1 MPQTIKRDDL
11 SHLKDLLHMGLV
23 SDFYLYLQKQGYGY
37 AGWGG
42 GVAREDSIAGIS
54 AVDYLTGSALMGMG
68 GQACWDLSTDKSKII
83 KKEMAQAYLDSLE
96 KIAGENKRLTG
107 HDEVNRDIRA
117 QEVWDFHREVF
128 QKNGL
133 GIENWTLDS
142 VFKIIQQTQGEDA
155 LETYWE
161 SLRDTQGEGMMA
173 TLLNIRTMYNMHE
186 SIDSADPAI
195 SKLARNWMELVPGI
209 YSSEQFMRSIKVLL
223 RLPDVKSTLNAI
235 DDLVNQL
242 FRSVQFDSGRDPL
255 VVDLGKGIRAT
266 GVDDSKVLFDLANA
280 GQKEAVG
287 WIASGGFLVN
297 TADGPVTS
305 GAQLFGD
312 ARALPD
318 GSLAANGFQALAP
331 LDSNADG
338 HINASDTAFGKLA
351 IWTDTNQDGIE
362 QADEVFLLS
371 KLGIQDIDLTS
382 ETSTFQN
389 IGGGNVVTGK
399 AKITWA
405 DGHQTDIVEANLV
418 TNGFYTV
425 FTDNV
430 TLTPEQAALP
440 FVRGSGQVRD
450 TRQAAARSPDFS
462 AMLQQYAAANTRAE
476 QLALLPALIDAWVA
490 TSSFK
495 SLMQR
500 NTYANDSVNYEYA
513 FAGVAHYQSTTLG
526 YDALIAKSNWTAE
539 YSKWTHL
546 VDILEKFNGQTLFS
560 VDSGWMWGH
569 NRAFVSAV
577 NKDGSTSA
585 YNGASP
591 QAGAL
596 LQATVLQI
604 SLSDQQMARLQQSY
618 DALLDSVYGGL
629 VLQTRLEKY
638 VRILQSDHPA
648 DVLAALQ
655 AAYDRNPVN
664 GASDAIDLLKYGR
677 AALDKAG
684 VSLAPTLQSMA
695 QDLDSRGLL
704 STWLADNPGIHYTA
718 PGQAAAIGKTGE
730 LNGLFILTGPTQKAD
745 PVQASAGQGSQG
757 NVFFAL
763 HGNTTVDASKGDNQ
777 QFFGGDGPSRFIGGT
792 GANRFQGGAGD
803 MWMDGHLG
811 SAGTFTGGKGNDTM
825 IGGTGLN
832 IFSGGGGDDAI
843 TSNADAVSLID
854 GGIGND
860 TIRVSGG
867 GMASIDGGAGDDII
881 RIDPYGASQGADIMG
896 GTGDDQISLGYYSTT
911 LRFNRGDGH
920 DTVSS
925 IANAGN
931 KTIVFGPGISAAD
944 LSATRVG
951 NDMIL
956 NVGANGDAITITNWF
971 LLDGSKR
978 IDTAVFADGTRW
990 NADNFRRLVTTVT
1003 GAAGD
1008 DTINGWQGDDILIGG
1023 DGNDTLV
1030 ANGGN
1035 DQLYGGGGNDSL
1047 RVNDN
1052 ATASVDGGDG
1062 NDIIS
1067 ADSGTTSTISAGNG
1081 DDTVQIGA
1089 WAMRTT
1095 IDAGNGNDI
1104 INIDSYGAS
1113 QGADITGGSGDD
1125 QIRLGYYGA
1134 TLHFNRGDGHDTV
1147 SSAANAGNKTIVFG
1161 PGISAADLSATRV
1174 GNDMIL
1180 NVGANG
1186 DAITVTNWF
1195 QLDGSKR
1202 IDTAVF
1208 ADGTRWN
1215 ADNFRRLVT
1224 TVTGA
1229 AGDDTINGWQGD
1241 DILIGGDGND
1251 TLVANGGND
1260 QLYGGGGNDSL
1271 RVNDNATA
1279 SVDGGDGNDIIS
1291 ADSGTTSTISA
1302 GNGDDTV
1309 QIGAWAMRT
1318 TIDAGNGNDIINID
1332 SYGASQGAD
1341 ITGGSGDDQ
1350 IRLGYY
1356 GATLHFN
1363 RGDGHD
1369 TVSSAANANNKTIVF
1384 GPGISAADLSATRVG
1399 NDMILN
1405 VGANGD
1411 AITITNWFL
1420 LDGSKRIDT
1429 AVFADGTRWNAD
1441 NFRRLVTTVT
1451 GAAGDDT
1458 INGWQGDDILI
1469 GGDGNDTLISN
1480 GGNDQLY
1487 GGGGNDSLRI
1497 NNNATASADGGD
1509 GNDIISADSGTTS
1522 TISAGNGDD
1531 TVQIGAWAMRTTID
1545 AGNGND
1551 IINIDSY
1558 GASQGADITGGSG
1571 DDQIRLGY
1579 YGATLHFN
1587 RGDGHDTVSSAA
1599 NAGNKTIVFGPGI
1612 SAADLSATRV
1622 GNDIVLN
1629 IGTNGDAITVTNWF
1643 QGDAYRIDHA
1653 TFADGTQ
1660 WDQNNFRRLVTT
1672 VTGTAGDD
1680 TINGWQGDD
1689 VLIGG
1694 DGNDTLISNG
1704 GSDQLYGGTGNDSLR
1719 INNNATAS
1727 ADGGDGNDIISA
1739 DSGTTSTISAGNGD
1753 DTVQIG
1759 AWAMRTTIDAG
1770 NGNDIINIDSYG
1782 ASQGADIT
1790 GGSGDDQIRLGYYG
1804 ATLHFNRGDGH
1815 DTVSSAANAG
1825 NKTIVFGPGIS
1836 AADLSATRVG
1846 NDIVLNIGTNG
1857 DAITVTNWFQG
1868 DAYRIDHAT
1877 FADGTQWDQNN
1888 FRRLVTTVTGTAG
1901 DDTINGWQ
1909 GDDVLIG
1916 GDGNDTLISNGGS
1929 DQLYGGTGNDSLRI
1943 NNNATASADGG
1954 DGNDIISA
1962 DSGTTSTISAGN
1974 GDDTVQIGA
1983 WAMRTTIDAGNGNDI
1998 INIDSYGASQ
2008 GADIT
2013 GGSGDDQIRLGY
2025 YGATLHFNR
2034 GDGHDTVSSAA
2045 NAGNKTIVFGPGI
2058 SAADLSATRVGDDMV
2073 LNVGSNGDAI
2083 TVTNWFQ
2090 LDGSKRIDTAVFAD
2104 GTRWNAD
2111 NFRRLVT
2118 TVTGAAGD
2126 DTINGWQGDDIL
2138 IGGDGNDTLVANG
2151 GNDQLYGGA
2160 GNDSLRINDNATA
2173 SVDGGD
2179 GNDTIS
2185 ADSGTTSTISAG
2197 NGDDIVQIGAWS
2209 FRSTIDGGAGND
2221 IIKIDT
2227 YGASQGADIT
2237 GGTGDDQISLGYY
2250 GATLHFNRGDGH
2262 DTVSSAANAD
2272 NKTIVFGSGITAA
2285 NLSATRVGDDMVL
2298 NIGANGDA
2306 ITITN
2311 WFQSGQ
2317 YRLRNLMFADG
2328 TTIDATG
2335 LVATYNVNASSG
2347 TTKIQ
2352 ALTGFDDKP
2361 LADVI
2366 NFKTANSRQLWFER
2380 QDDDLL
2386 VSVIGSH
2393 DVADFTDWYSMSTH
2407 QNLQLR
2413 AADGL
2418 SLTGQQVDA
2427 LVQAMAQF
2435 SAPPAGQ
2442 TTLTPELQDKLA
2454 PVIAA
2459 NWH

>member
-1 MPQTIKRDDL
+1 
-11 SHLKDLLHMGLV
+11 
-23 SDFYLYLQKQGYGY
+23 
-37 AGWGG
+37 
-42 GVAREDSIAGIS
+42 
-54 AVDYLTGSALMGMG
+54 
-68 GQACWDLSTDKSKII
+68 
-83 KKEMAQAYLDSLE
+83 MAEAYLNRLDT
-96 KIAGENKRLTG
+96 IAQENKRLTG
-107 HDEVNRDIRA
+107 NYEAGRDIQA
-117 QEVWDFHREVF
+117 QEVWDFHKEVF
-128 QKNGL
+128 KNNGL

-142 VFKIIQQTQGEDA
+142 VFKIIQQTQGDDA
-155 LETYWE
+155 LEAYWE

-476 QLALLPALIDAWVA
+476 QLALLPALIDAWAA

-577 NKDGSTSA
+577 NTDGSTSA

-629 VLQTRLEKY
+629 VLQTRLDKY

-684 VSLAPTLQSMA
+684 VPLAPTLQSMA

-925 IANAGN
+925 SANAGN
-931 KTIVFGPGISAAD
+931 KTVVFGPGISAAD

-1008 DTINGWQGDDILIGG
+1008 DTINGWQGDDVLVGG

-1035 DQLYGGGGNDSL
+1035 DQLYGGAGNDSL
-1047 RVNDN
+1047 RINDN

-1104 INIDSYGAS
+1104 INIDPYGAS

-1125 QIRLGYYGA
+1125 QIRLGYY
-1134 TLHFNRGDGHDTV
+1134 
-1147 SSAANAGNKTIVFG
+1147 S
-1161 PGISAADLSATRV
+1161 
-1174 GNDMIL
+1174 
-1180 NVGANG
+1180 
-1186 DAITVTNWF
+1186 
-1195 QLDGSKR
+1195 
-1202 IDTAVF
+1202 
-1208 ADGTRWN
+1208 
-1215 ADNFRRLVT
+1215 
-1224 TVTGA
+1224 
-1229 AGDDTINGWQGD
+1229 
-1241 DILIGGDGND
+1241 
-1251 TLVANGGND
+1251 
-1260 QLYGGGGNDSL
+1260 
-1271 RVNDNATA
+1271 
-1279 SVDGGDGNDIIS
+1279 
-1291 ADSGTTSTISA
+1291 
-1302 GNGDDTV
+1302 
-1309 QIGAWAMRT
+1309 
-1318 TIDAGNGNDIINID
+1318 
-1332 SYGASQGAD
+1332 
-1341 ITGGSGDDQ
+1341 
-1350 IRLGYY
+1350 
-1356 GATLHFN
+1356 
-1363 RGDGHD
+1363 
-1369 TVSSAANANNKTIVF
+1369 
-1384 GPGISAADLSATRVG
+1384 
-1399 NDMILN
+1399 
-1405 VGANGD
+1405 
-1411 AITITNWFL
+1411 
-1420 LDGSKRIDT
+1420 
-1429 AVFADGTRWNAD
+1429 
-1441 NFRRLVTTVT
+1441 
-1451 GAAGDDT
+1451 
-1458 INGWQGDDILI
+1458 
-1469 GGDGNDTLISN
+1469 
-1480 GGNDQLY
+1480 
-1487 GGGGNDSLRI
+1487 
-1497 NNNATASADGGD
+1497 
-1509 GNDIISADSGTTS
+1509 
-1522 TISAGNGDD
+1522 
-1531 TVQIGAWAMRTTID
+1531 
-1545 AGNGND
+1545 
-1551 IINIDSY
+1551 
-1558 GASQGADITGGSG
+1558 
-1571 DDQIRLGY
+1571 
-1579 YGATLHFN
+1579 ATLHFN

-1660 WDQNNFRRLVTT
+1660 WDQNNFRHLVTT

-1689 VLIGG
+1689 ILIGG
-1694 DGNDTLISNG
+1694 DGNDTLVANG
-1704 GSDQLYGGTGNDSLR
+1704 GNDQLYGGAGNDSLR
-1719 INNNATAS
+1719 VNDNAS
-1727 ADGGDGNDIISA
+1727 ASVDGGDGNDTISA

-1790 GGSGDDQIRLGYYG
+1790 GGTGDDQIRLGYYG

-1846 NDIVLNIGTNG
+1846 NDMILNVGANG
-1857 DAITVTNWFQG
+1857 DAITITNWF
-1868 DAYRIDHAT
+1868 
-1877 FADGTQWDQNN
+1877 
-1888 FRRLVTTVTGTAG
+1888 L
-1901 DDTINGWQ
+1901 
-1909 GDDVLIG
+1909 
-1916 GDGNDTLISNGGS
+1916 
-1929 DQLYGGTGNDSLRI
+1929 
-1943 NNNATASADGG
+1943 
-1954 DGNDIISA
+1954 
-1962 DSGTTSTISAGN
+1962 
-1974 GDDTVQIGA
+1974 
-1983 WAMRTTIDAGNGNDI
+1983 
-1998 INIDSYGASQ
+1998 
-2008 GADIT
+2008 
-2013 GGSGDDQIRLGY
+2013 
-2025 YGATLHFNR
+2025 
-2034 GDGHDTVSSAA
+2034 
-2045 NAGNKTIVFGPGI
+2045 
-2058 SAADLSATRVGDDMV
+2058 
-2073 LNVGSNGDAI
+2073 
-2083 TVTNWFQ
+2083 

-2111 NFRRLVT
+2111 NFRRLIT
-2118 TVTGAAGD
+2118 TVTGTAGD

-2151 GNDQLYGGA
+2151 GNDQLYGGG
-2160 GNDSLRINDNATA
+2160 GNDSLRVNDNATA

-2179 GNDTIS
+2179 GNDIIS

-2197 NGDDIVQIGAWS
+2197 NGDDTMQISAWAM
-2209 FRSTIDGGAGND
+2209 RTTIDAGNGND
-2221 IIKIDT
+2221 IINIDS

-2237 GGTGDDQISLGYY
+2237 GGTGDDQIRLGYY

-2413 AADGL
+2413 ATDGL

>member
-1 MPQTIKRDDL
+1 
-11 SHLKDLLHMGLV
+11 
-23 SDFYLYLQKQGYGY
+23 
-37 AGWGG
+37 
-42 GVAREDSIAGIS
+42 
-54 AVDYLTGSALMGMG
+54 
-68 GQACWDLSTDKSKII
+68 
-83 KKEMAQAYLDSLE
+83 
-96 KIAGENKRLTG
+96 
-107 HDEVNRDIRA
+107 
-117 QEVWDFHREVF
+117 
-128 QKNGL
+128 
-133 GIENWTLDS
+133 
-142 VFKIIQQTQGEDA
+142 
-155 LETYWE
+155 
-161 SLRDTQGEGMMA
+161 MMA

>member
-1 MPQTIKRDDL
+1 MAEA
-11 SHLKDLLHMGLV
+11 
-23 SDFYLYLQKQGYGY
+23 YLQ
-37 AGWGG
+37 ALNT
-42 GVAREDSIAGIS
+42 IAKENKT
-54 AVDYLTGSALMGMG
+54 LTG
-68 GQACWDLSTDKSKII
+68 
-83 KKEMAQAYLDSLE
+83 
-96 KIAGENKRLTG
+96 N
-107 HDEVNRDIRA
+107 DEVNRDINA
-117 QEVWDFHREVF
+117 KEVLDFHQKVF
-128 QKNGL
+128 KENGL

-142 VFKIIQQTQGEDA
+142 VFKIIQQTQGDDA
-155 LETYWE
+155 LEAYWE

-266 GVDDSKVLFDLANA
+266 GVDDSKVLFDLANT

-476 QLALLPALIDAWVA
+476 QLALLPALIDAWA
-490 TSSFK
+490 TTSSFK

-577 NKDGSTSA
+577 NTDGSTSA

-629 VLQTRLEKY
+629 VLQTRLDKY

-777 QFFGGDGPSRFIGGT
+777 QFFGGDGPSRFVGGT

-990 NADNFRRLVTTVT
+990 NADNFRHLVTTVTGTAGDDTINGWQGDDVLVGGAGNDTLISNGGSDQLYGGAGNDSLRINNNATASVDGGDDNDTISADSGTTSTISAGNGDDTVQIGAWAMRTTVDAGNGNDIINIDPYGASQGADITGGTGDDQIRLGYYGATLHFNRGDGHDTVSSAANAGNKTIVFGPGISAADLSATRLGNDIVLNIGTNGDAITVTNWFQGDAYRIDHATFADGTQWDQNNFRHLLTTVTGTASDDTINGWQGDDVLVGGDGNDTLISNGGNDQLYGGAGNDSLRVNDNATASVDGGDGNDIISADSGTTSTISAGNGDDTVQISAWAMRTTIDAGNGNDIINIDSYGASQGADITGGTGDDQIRLGYYGATLHFNRGDGHDTVSSAANAGNKTVVFGPGISAADLSATRVGNDMVLSVGANGDAITVTNWFQLDGSKRIDTAVFADGTRWNADNFRRLVTTVT

-1008 DTINGWQGDDILIGG
+1008 DTINGWQGDDVLVGG
-1023 DGNDTLV
+1023 AGNDTLIS
-1030 ANGGN
+1030 NGGN

-1095 IDAGNGNDI
+1095 VDAGNGNDI

-1113 QGADITGGSGDD
+1113 QGTDITGGSGDD

-1147 SSAANAGNKTIVFG
+1147 SSAANAGNKTVVFG

-1174 GNDMIL
+1174 GDDMVL
-1180 NVGANG
+1180 NIGTNG

-1251 TLVANGGND
+1251 SLVANGGND
-1260 QLYGGGGNDSL
+1260 QLYGGAGNDSL
-1271 RVNDNATA
+1271 RINDNATA

-1309 QIGAWAMRT
+1309 QISAWAMRT

-1332 SYGASQGAD
+1332 SYGASQGTD
-1341 ITGGSGDDQ
+1341 ITGG
-1350 IRLGYY
+1350 
-1356 GATLHFN
+1356 T
-1363 RGDGHD
+1363 
-1369 TVSSAANANNKTIVF
+1369 
-1384 GPGISAADLSATRVG
+1384 
-1399 NDMILN
+1399 
-1405 VGANGD
+1405 
-1411 AITITNWFL
+1411 
-1420 LDGSKRIDT
+1420 
-1429 AVFADGTRWNAD
+1429 
-1441 NFRRLVTTVT
+1441 
-1451 GAAGDDT
+1451 
-1458 INGWQGDDILI
+1458 
-1469 GGDGNDTLISN
+1469 
-1480 GGNDQLY
+1480 
-1487 GGGGNDSLRI
+1487 
-1497 NNNATASADGGD
+1497 
-1509 GNDIISADSGTTS
+1509 
-1522 TISAGNGDD
+1522 
-1531 TVQIGAWAMRTTID
+1531 
-1545 AGNGND
+1545 
-1551 IINIDSY
+1551 
-1558 GASQGADITGGSG
+1558 
-1571 DDQIRLGY
+1571 
-1579 YGATLHFN
+1579 
-1587 RGDGHDTVSSAA
+1587 
-1599 NAGNKTIVFGPGI
+1599 
-1612 SAADLSATRV
+1612 
-1622 GNDIVLN
+1622 
-1629 IGTNGDAITVTNWF
+1629 
-1643 QGDAYRIDHA
+1643 
-1653 TFADGTQ
+1653 
-1660 WDQNNFRRLVTT
+1660 
-1672 VTGTAGDD
+1672 
-1680 TINGWQGDD
+1680 
-1689 VLIGG
+1689 
-1694 DGNDTLISNG
+1694 
-1704 GSDQLYGGTGNDSLR
+1704 
-1719 INNNATAS
+1719 
-1727 ADGGDGNDIISA
+1727 
-1739 DSGTTSTISAGNGD
+1739 
-1753 DTVQIG
+1753 
-1759 AWAMRTTIDAG
+1759 
-1770 NGNDIINIDSYG
+1770 
-1782 ASQGADIT
+1782 
-1790 GGSGDDQIRLGYYG
+1790 
-1804 ATLHFNRGDGH
+1804 
-1815 DTVSSAANAG
+1815 
-1825 NKTIVFGPGIS
+1825 
-1836 AADLSATRVG
+1836 
-1846 NDIVLNIGTNG
+1846 
-1857 DAITVTNWFQG
+1857 
-1868 DAYRIDHAT
+1868 
-1877 FADGTQWDQNN
+1877 
-1888 FRRLVTTVTGTAG
+1888 
-1901 DDTINGWQ
+1901 
-1909 GDDVLIG
+1909 
-1916 GDGNDTLISNGGS
+1916 
-1929 DQLYGGTGNDSLRI
+1929 
-1943 NNNATASADGG
+1943 
-1954 DGNDIISA
+1954 
-1962 DSGTTSTISAGN
+1962 
-1974 GDDTVQIGA
+1974 
-1983 WAMRTTIDAGNGNDI
+1983 
-1998 INIDSYGASQ
+1998 
-2008 GADIT
+2008 
-2013 GGSGDDQIRLGY
+2013 GDDQIRLGY

-2073 LNVGSNGDAI
+2073 LSIGSNGDAI

-2090 LDGSKRIDTAVFAD
+2090 GDGYRIDHATFVD
-2104 GTRWNAD
+2104 GTQWDQN

-2118 TVTGAAGD
+2118 TVTGTAGD

-2138 IGGDGNDTLVANG
+2138 IGGDGNDTLISNG
-2151 GNDQLYGGA
+2151 GSDQLYGGT
-2160 GNDSLRINDNATA
+2160 GNDSLRINNNATA

-2227 YGASQGADIT
+2227 YGASQGADIA

-2262 DTVSSAANAD
+2262 DTVSSAANAG
-2272 NKTIVFGSGITAA
+2272 NKTIVFGPGISAA
-2285 NLSATRVGDDMVL
+2285 DLSATRVGDDMVL

>member
-1 MPQTIKRDDL
+1 MLAHGQVREFY
-11 SHLKDLLHMGLV
+11 SYLKEH
-23 SDFYLYLQKQGYGY
+23 GYAY
-37 AGWGG
+37 AGWGR
-42 GVAREDSIAGIS
+42 GVAMEDSISGIS
-54 AVDYLTGSALMGMG
+54 AIDYLTGSALMGMG
-68 GQACWDLSTDKSKII
+68 GEACWNITPDKSDKI
-83 KKEMAQAYLDSLE
+83 KQEMADAYLNTLE
-96 KIAGENKRLTG
+96 AIAEKNLKNTGEY
-107 HDEVNRDIRA
+107 EANRDINA
-117 QEVWDFHREVF
+117 EEVWDFHKKVF
-128 QKNGL
+128 KDNGL

-142 VFKIIQQTQGEDA
+142 VFKTIQQTQGDDA
-155 LETYWE
+155 LEAYWE

-577 NKDGSTSA
+577 NTDGSTSA

-684 VSLAPTLQSMA
+684 VPLAPTLQSMA

-951 NDMIL
+951 NDMVL
-956 NVGANGDAITITNWF
+956 NVG
-971 LLDGSKR
+971 S
-978 IDTAVFADGTRW
+978 
-990 NADNFRRLVTTVT
+990 
-1003 GAAGD
+1003 
-1008 DTINGWQGDDILIGG
+1008 
-1023 DGNDTLV
+1023 
-1030 ANGGN
+1030 
-1035 DQLYGGGGNDSL
+1035 
-1047 RVNDN
+1047 
-1052 ATASVDGGDG
+1052 
-1062 NDIIS
+1062 
-1067 ADSGTTSTISAGNG
+1067 
-1081 DDTVQIGA
+1081 
-1089 WAMRTT
+1089 
-1095 IDAGNGNDI
+1095 
-1104 INIDSYGAS
+1104 
-1113 QGADITGGSGDD
+1113 
-1125 QIRLGYYGA
+1125 
-1134 TLHFNRGDGHDTV
+1134 
-1147 SSAANAGNKTIVFG
+1147 
-1161 PGISAADLSATRV
+1161 
-1174 GNDMIL
+1174 
-1180 NVGANG
+1180 NG

-1251 TLVANGGND
+1251 TLISNGGSDQLYGGTGNDSLRINNNATASVDGGDGNDTISADSGTTSTISAGNGDDTVQIGAWAMRTTVDGGAGNDIINIDPYGASQGADITGGTGDDQIRLGYYGATLHFNRGDGHDTVSSAANAGNKTIVFGPGISAADLSATRLGNDIVLNIGTNGDAITVTNWFQGDAYRIDHATFADGTQWDQNNFRHLLTTVTGTASDDTINGWQGDDILIGGDGNDTLVANGGNDQLYGGAGNDSLRVNDNATASVDGGDGNDIISADSGTTSTISAGNGDDTVQISAWAMRTTIDAGNGNDIINIDSYGASQGADITGGTGDDQIRLGYYGATLHFNRGDGHDTVSSAANAGNKTVVFGPGISAADLSATRVGDDMVLSVGANGDAITVTNWFQLDGSKRIDTAVFADGTRWNADNFRRLVTTVTGTAGDDTINGWQGDDILIGGDGNDTLVANGGND

-1271 RVNDNATA
+1271 RVNDNASA
-1279 SVDGGDGNDIIS
+1279 SVDGGDGNDTIS

-1341 ITGGSGDDQ
+1341 ITGG
-1350 IRLGYY
+1350 
-1356 GATLHFN
+1356 T
-1363 RGDGHD
+1363 
-1369 TVSSAANANNKTIVF
+1369 
-1384 GPGISAADLSATRVG
+1384 
-1399 NDMILN
+1399 
-1405 VGANGD
+1405 
-1411 AITITNWFL
+1411 
-1420 LDGSKRIDT
+1420 
-1429 AVFADGTRWNAD
+1429 
-1441 NFRRLVTTVT
+1441 
-1451 GAAGDDT
+1451 
-1458 INGWQGDDILI
+1458 
-1469 GGDGNDTLISN
+1469 
-1480 GGNDQLY
+1480 
-1487 GGGGNDSLRI
+1487 
-1497 NNNATASADGGD
+1497 
-1509 GNDIISADSGTTS
+1509 
-1522 TISAGNGDD
+1522 
-1531 TVQIGAWAMRTTID
+1531 
-1545 AGNGND
+1545 
-1551 IINIDSY
+1551 
-1558 GASQGADITGGSG
+1558 G

-1599 NAGNKTIVFGPGI
+1599 NAGNKTVVFGPGI

-1622 GNDIVLN
+1622 GN
-1629 IGTNGDAITVTNWF
+1629 
-1643 QGDAYRIDHA
+1643 
-1653 TFADGTQ
+1653 
-1660 WDQNNFRRLVTT
+1660 
-1672 VTGTAGDD
+1672 
-1680 TINGWQGDD
+1680 
-1689 VLIGG
+1689 
-1694 DGNDTLISNG
+1694 
-1704 GSDQLYGGTGNDSLR
+1704 
-1719 INNNATAS
+1719 
-1727 ADGGDGNDIISA
+1727 
-1739 DSGTTSTISAGNGD
+1739 
-1753 DTVQIG
+1753 
-1759 AWAMRTTIDAG
+1759 
-1770 NGNDIINIDSYG
+1770 
-1782 ASQGADIT
+1782 
-1790 GGSGDDQIRLGYYG
+1790 
-1804 ATLHFNRGDGH
+1804 
-1815 DTVSSAANAG
+1815 
-1825 NKTIVFGPGIS
+1825 
-1836 AADLSATRVG
+1836 
-1846 NDIVLNIGTNG
+1846 
-1857 DAITVTNWFQG
+1857 
-1868 DAYRIDHAT
+1868 
-1877 FADGTQWDQNN
+1877 
-1888 FRRLVTTVTGTAG
+1888 
-1901 DDTINGWQ
+1901 
-1909 GDDVLIG
+1909 
-1916 GDGNDTLISNGGS
+1916 
-1929 DQLYGGTGNDSLRI
+1929 
-1943 NNNATASADGG
+1943 
-1954 DGNDIISA
+1954 
-1962 DSGTTSTISAGN
+1962 
-1974 GDDTVQIGA
+1974 
-1983 WAMRTTIDAGNGNDI
+1983 
-1998 INIDSYGASQ
+1998 
-2008 GADIT
+2008 
-2013 GGSGDDQIRLGY
+2013 
-2025 YGATLHFNR
+2025 
-2034 GDGHDTVSSAA
+2034 
-2045 NAGNKTIVFGPGI
+2045 
-2058 SAADLSATRVGDDMV
+2058 DMV

-2227 YGASQGADIT
+2227 YGASQGADIA

-2250 GATLHFNRGDGH
+2250 GATLRFNRGDGH

-2306 ITITN
+2306 MTITN

>member
-1 MPQTIKRDDL
+1 MPEKIRKDDFT
-11 SHLKDLLHMGLV
+11 HLKDLLAHGQV
-23 SDFYLYLQKQGYGY
+23 SEFYFYLQDRGYSY

-42 GVAREDSIAGIS
+42 GVARENSIAGIS
-54 AVDYLTGSALMGMG
+54 AIDYLTGSALMGMG
-68 GQACWDLSTDKSKII
+68 GEACWNISQWKSDKI
-83 KKEMAQAYLDSLE
+83 KQEMAEAYLNRLDT
-96 KIAGENKRLTG
+96 IAQENKRLTG
-107 HDEVNRDIRA
+107 NYEAGRDIQA
-117 QEVWDFHREVF
+117 QEVWDFHKEVF
-128 QKNGL
+128 KNNGL

-142 VFKIIQQTQGEDA
+142 VFKIIQQTQGDDA
-155 LETYWE
+155 LEAYWE
-161 SLRDTQGEGMMA
+161 SLRDTQGEGPMA

-944 LSATRVG
+944 LSATRLG
-951 NDMIL
+951 NDMVL
-956 NVGANGDAITITNWF
+956 NIGTNGDAITVTNWF
-971 LLDGSKR
+971 QGDAYR
-978 IDTAVFADGTRW
+978 IDHATFADGTQW
-990 NADNFRRLVTTVT
+990 DQNNFRHLVTTVT
-1003 GAAGD
+1003 GTAGD

-1035 DQLYGGGGNDSL
+1035 DQLYGGAGNDSL

-1052 ATASVDGGDG
+1052 ASASVDGGDG
-1062 NDIIS
+1062 NDTIS

-1260 QLYGGGGNDSL
+1260 QLYGGAGNDSL
-1271 RVNDNATA
+1271 RVNDNASA
-1279 SVDGGDGNDIIS
+1279 SVDGGDGND
-1291 ADSGTTSTISA
+1291 T
-1302 GNGDDTV
+1302 
-1309 QIGAWAMRT
+1309 
-1318 TIDAGNGNDIINID
+1318 
-1332 SYGASQGAD
+1332 
-1341 ITGGSGDDQ
+1341 
-1350 IRLGYY
+1350 
-1356 GATLHFN
+1356 
-1363 RGDGHD
+1363 
-1369 TVSSAANANNKTIVF
+1369 
-1384 GPGISAADLSATRVG
+1384 
-1399 NDMILN
+1399 
-1405 VGANGD
+1405 
-1411 AITITNWFL
+1411 
-1420 LDGSKRIDT
+1420 
-1429 AVFADGTRWNAD
+1429 
-1441 NFRRLVTTVT
+1441 
-1451 GAAGDDT
+1451 
-1458 INGWQGDDILI
+1458 
-1469 GGDGNDTLISN
+1469 
-1480 GGNDQLY
+1480 
-1487 GGGGNDSLRI
+1487 
-1497 NNNATASADGGD
+1497 
-1509 GNDIISADSGTTS
+1509 ISADSGTTS

-1660 WDQNNFRRLVTT
+1660 WDQNNFRHLVTT

-1689 VLIGG
+1689 ILIGG
-1694 DGNDTLISNG
+1694 DGNDTLVANG
-1704 GSDQLYGGTGNDSLR
+1704 GNDQLYGGAGNDSLR
-1719 INNNATAS
+1719 VNDNAS
-1727 ADGGDGNDIISA
+1727 ASVDGGDGNDTISA

-1846 NDIVLNIGTNG
+1846 NDMILNVGANG
-1857 DAITVTNWFQG
+1857 DAITVTNWFQLDG
-1868 DAYRIDHAT
+1868 SKRIDTAV
-1877 FADGTQWDQNN
+1877 FADGTRWNADN
-1888 FRRLVTTVTGTAG
+1888 FRRLVTTVTGAAG

-1909 GDDVLIG
+1909 GDDILIG
-1916 GDGNDTLISNGGS
+1916 GDGNDTLVANGGN
-1929 DQLYGGTGNDSLRI
+1929 DQLYGGAGNDSLRV
-1943 NNNATASADGG
+1943 NDNASASVDGG
-1954 DGNDIISA
+1954 DGNDTISA

-2058 SAADLSATRVGDDMV
+2058 SAADLSATRVGNDMI
-2073 LNVGSNGDAI
+2073 LNVGANGDAI

-2160 GNDSLRINDNATA
+2160 GNDSLRVNDNASA

-2418 SLTGQQVDA
+2418 SLSGQQVDA

>member
-1 MPQTIKRDDL
+1 M
-11 SHLKDLLHMGLV
+11 
-23 SDFYLYLQKQGYGY
+23 
-37 AGWGG
+37 
-42 GVAREDSIAGIS
+42 AR
-54 AVDYLTGSALMGMG
+54 
-68 GQACWDLSTDKSKII
+68 
-83 KKEMAQAYLDSLE
+83 AYLDTLE
-96 KIAGENKRLTG
+96 KIAEENRKLTG
-107 HDEVNRDIRA
+107 NDEVNRDIQA
-117 QEVWDFHREVF
+117 KEVWDFHREVF

-133 GIENWTLDS
+133 GVENWTLDS
-142 VFKIIQQTQGEDA
+142 VFKTIQQTQGDDA
-155 LETYWE
+155 LEAYWE

-476 QLALLPALIDAWVA
+476 QLALLPALIDAWAA

-577 NKDGSTSA
+577 NTDGSTSA

-629 VLQTRLEKY
+629 VLQTRLDKY

-860 TIRVSGG
+860 TIQVGG

-990 NADNFRRLVTTVT
+990 NADNFRRLITTVT
-1003 GAAGD
+1003 GTAGD

-1035 DQLYGGGGNDSL
+1035 DQLYGGAGNDSL

-1052 ATASVDGGDG
+1052 ASASVDGGDG
-1062 NDIIS
+1062 NDTIS
-1067 ADSGTTSTISAGNG
+1067 ADNGTTSTISAGNG

-1147 SSAANAGNKTIVFG
+1147 SSIANAGNKTIVFG

-1174 GNDMIL
+1174 GNDMVL
-1180 NVGANG
+1180 NVGSNG

-1195 QLDGSKR
+1195 QGDAYR
-1202 IDTAVF
+1202 IDHATF
-1208 ADGTRWN
+1208 ADGTQWDQN
-1215 ADNFRRLVT
+1215 NFRHLVT
-1224 TVTGA
+1224 TVTGT
-1229 AGDDTINGWQGD
+1229 AGDDAINGWQGD
-1241 DILIGGDGND
+1241 DVLVGGDGND
-1251 TLVANGGND
+1251 TLISNGGSD

-1279 SVDGGDGNDIIS
+1279 SVDGGDGNDTIS
-1291 ADSGTTSTISA
+1291 ADNGTTSTISA

-1350 IRLGYY
+1350 IRLGCY

-1369 TVSSAANANNKTIVF
+1369 TVSSAANAGNKTIVF
-1384 GPGISAADLSATRVG
+1384 GPGISAADLSATRLG
-1399 NDMILN
+1399 NDMVLN
-1405 VGANGD
+1405 IGTNGD
-1411 AITITNWFL
+1411 AITVTNWFQG
-1420 LDGSKRIDT
+1420 DAYRIDHAT
-1429 AVFADGTRWNAD
+1429 FADGTQWDQN
-1441 NFRRLVTTVT
+1441 NFRHLVTTVT
-1451 GAAGDDT
+1451 GTAGDDA

-1469 GGDGNDTLISN
+1469 GGDGNDTLVAN

-1487 GGGGNDSLRI
+1487 GGGGNDSLRV
-1497 NNNATASADGGD
+1497 NDNASASVDGGD
-1509 GNDIISADSGTTS
+1509 GNDTISADSGTTS

-1558 GASQGADITGGSG
+1558 GASQGADITGGTG

-1599 NAGNKTIVFGPGI
+1599 NANNKTIVFGPGI

-1622 GNDIVLN
+1622 GNDMVLN
-1629 IGTNGDAITVTNWF
+1629 VGSNGDAITVTNWF
-1643 QGDAYRIDHA
+1643 QGDGYRIDHA
-1653 TFADGTQ
+1653 TFVDGTQ

-1689 VLIGG
+1689 ILIGG

-1719 INNNATAS
+1719 INN
-1727 ADGGDGNDIISA
+1727 
-1739 DSGTTSTISAGNGD
+1739 
-1753 DTVQIG
+1753 
-1759 AWAMRTTIDAG
+1759 
-1770 NGNDIINIDSYG
+1770 
-1782 ASQGADIT
+1782 
-1790 GGSGDDQIRLGYYG
+1790 
-1804 ATLHFNRGDGH
+1804 
-1815 DTVSSAANAG
+1815 
-1825 NKTIVFGPGIS
+1825 
-1836 AADLSATRVG
+1836 
-1846 NDIVLNIGTNG
+1846 
-1857 DAITVTNWFQG
+1857 
-1868 DAYRIDHAT
+1868 
-1877 FADGTQWDQNN
+1877 
-1888 FRRLVTTVTGTAG
+1888 
-1901 DDTINGWQ
+1901 
-1909 GDDVLIG
+1909 
-1916 GDGNDTLISNGGS
+1916 
-1929 DQLYGGTGNDSLRI
+1929 
-1943 NNNATASADGG
+1943 
-1954 DGNDIISA
+1954 
-1962 DSGTTSTISAGN
+1962 
-1974 GDDTVQIGA
+1974 
-1983 WAMRTTIDAGNGNDI
+1983 
-1998 INIDSYGASQ
+1998 
-2008 GADIT
+2008 
-2013 GGSGDDQIRLGY
+2013 
-2025 YGATLHFNR
+2025 
-2034 GDGHDTVSSAA
+2034 
-2045 NAGNKTIVFGPGI
+2045 
-2058 SAADLSATRVGDDMV
+2058 
-2073 LNVGSNGDAI
+2073 
-2083 TVTNWFQ
+2083 
-2090 LDGSKRIDTAVFAD
+2090 
-2104 GTRWNAD
+2104 
-2111 NFRRLVT
+2111 
-2118 TVTGAAGD
+2118 
-2126 DTINGWQGDDIL
+2126 
-2138 IGGDGNDTLVANG
+2138 
-2151 GNDQLYGGA
+2151 
-2160 GNDSLRINDNATA
+2160 NATA

-2227 YGASQGADIT
+2227 YGASQGADIA

-2250 GATLHFNRGDGH
+2250 GATLRFNRGDGH

>member
-1 MPQTIKRDDL
+1 
-11 SHLKDLLHMGLV
+11 
-23 SDFYLYLQKQGYGY
+23 
-37 AGWGG
+37 
-42 GVAREDSIAGIS
+42 
-54 AVDYLTGSALMGMG
+54 
-68 GQACWDLSTDKSKII
+68 
-83 KKEMAQAYLDSLE
+83 
-96 KIAGENKRLTG
+96 
-107 HDEVNRDIRA
+107 
-117 QEVWDFHREVF
+117 
-128 QKNGL
+128 
-133 GIENWTLDS
+133 
-142 VFKIIQQTQGEDA
+142 
-155 LETYWE
+155 
-161 SLRDTQGEGMMA
+161 MMA

-476 QLALLPALIDAWVA
+476 QLALLPALIDAWAA

-577 NKDGSTSA
+577 NTDGSTSA

-629 VLQTRLEKY
+629 VLQTRLDKY

-860 TIRVSGG
+860 TIQVGG

-990 NADNFRRLVTTVT
+990 NADNFRRLITTVT
-1003 GAAGD
+1003 GTAGD

-1035 DQLYGGGGNDSL
+1035 DQLYGGAGNDSL

-1052 ATASVDGGDG
+1052 ASASVDGGDG
-1062 NDIIS
+1062 NDTIS
-1067 ADSGTTSTISAGNG
+1067 ADNGTTSTISAGNG
-1081 DDTVQIGA
+1081 DDTVQIRA

-1147 SSAANAGNKTIVFG
+1147 SSIANAGNKTIVFG
-1161 PGISAADLSATRV
+1161 PGISAADLSATRL
-1174 GNDMIL
+1174 GNDMVL
-1180 NVGANG
+1180 NIGTNGDAITVTNWFQGDAYRIDHATFADGTQWDQNNFRHLVTTVTGTAGDDAINGWQGDDVLVGGDGNDTLISNGGNDQLYGGGGNDSLRVNDNASASVDGGDGNDTISADSGTTSTISAGNGDDTVQIGAWAMRTTIDAGNGNDIINIDSYGASQGADITGGTGDDQIRLGYYGATLHFNRGDGHDTVSSAANANNKTIVFGPGISAADLSATRVGDDMVLSVGANG

-1260 QLYGGGGNDSL
+1260 QLYGGAGNDSL
-1271 RVNDNATA
+1271 RVNDNASA
-1279 SVDGGDGNDIIS
+1279 SVDGGDGNDTIS

-1341 ITGGSGDDQ
+1341 ITGGTGDDQIRLGYYGATLHFNRGDGHDTVSSAANAGNKTIVFGPGISAADLSATRLGNDIVLNVGVNGDAITVTNWFQLDGSKRIDTAVFADGTRWNADNFRHLVTTVTGTAGDDTINGWQGDDILIGGDGNDTLISNGGNDQLYGGGGNDSLRVNNNATASVDGGDGNDTISADSGTTSTISAGNGDDTVQIGAWAMRTTIDAGNGNDIINIDSYGASQGTDITGGTGDDQ

-1384 GPGISAADLSATRVG
+1384 GPGISAADLSATRLG
-1399 NDMILN
+1399 NDMVLSI
-1405 VGANGD
+1405 GSNGD
-1411 AITITNWFL
+1411 AITVTNWFQ

-1429 AVFADGTRWNAD
+1429 AVFADDTRWNAD

-1451 GAAGDDT
+1451 GTAGDDT

-1469 GGDGNDTLISN
+1469 GGDGNDSLVAN

-1487 GGGGNDSLRI
+1487 GGAGNDSLRI
-1497 NNNATASADGGD
+1497 NDNATASVDGGD

-1531 TVQIGAWAMRTTID
+1531 TVQIR
-1545 AGNGND
+1545 
-1551 IINIDSY
+1551 
-1558 GASQGADITGGSG
+1558 
-1571 DDQIRLGY
+1571 
-1579 YGATLHFN
+1579 
-1587 RGDGHDTVSSAA
+1587 
-1599 NAGNKTIVFGPGI
+1599 
-1612 SAADLSATRV
+1612 
-1622 GNDIVLN
+1622 
-1629 IGTNGDAITVTNWF
+1629 
-1643 QGDAYRIDHA
+1643 
-1653 TFADGTQ
+1653 
-1660 WDQNNFRRLVTT
+1660 
-1672 VTGTAGDD
+1672 
-1680 TINGWQGDD
+1680 
-1689 VLIGG
+1689 
-1694 DGNDTLISNG
+1694 
-1704 GSDQLYGGTGNDSLR
+1704 
-1719 INNNATAS
+1719 
-1727 ADGGDGNDIISA
+1727 
-1739 DSGTTSTISAGNGD
+1739 
-1753 DTVQIG
+1753 
-1759 AWAMRTTIDAG
+1759 
-1770 NGNDIINIDSYG
+1770 
-1782 ASQGADIT
+1782 
-1790 GGSGDDQIRLGYYG
+1790 
-1804 ATLHFNRGDGH
+1804 
-1815 DTVSSAANAG
+1815 
-1825 NKTIVFGPGIS
+1825 
-1836 AADLSATRVG
+1836 
-1846 NDIVLNIGTNG
+1846 
-1857 DAITVTNWFQG
+1857 
-1868 DAYRIDHAT
+1868 
-1877 FADGTQWDQNN
+1877 
-1888 FRRLVTTVTGTAG
+1888 
-1901 DDTINGWQ
+1901 
-1909 GDDVLIG
+1909 
-1916 GDGNDTLISNGGS
+1916 
-1929 DQLYGGTGNDSLRI
+1929 
-1943 NNNATASADGG
+1943 
-1954 DGNDIISA
+1954 
-1962 DSGTTSTISAGN
+1962 
-1974 GDDTVQIGA
+1974 A

-2073 LNVGSNGDAI
+2073 LNIGTNGDAI

-2090 LDGSKRIDTAVFAD
+2090 GDAYRIDHATFAD
-2104 GTRWNAD
+2104 GTQWDQN

-2118 TVTGAAGD
+2118 TVTGTAGD

-2138 IGGDGNDTLVANG
+2138 IGGDGNDTLISNG
-2151 GNDQLYGGA
+2151 GSDQLYGGT
-2160 GNDSLRINDNATA
+2160 GNDSLRINNNATA

-2227 YGASQGADIT
+2227 YGASQGADIA

-2413 AADGL
+2413 ATDGL

>member
-1 MPQTIKRDDL
+1 
-11 SHLKDLLHMGLV
+11 
-23 SDFYLYLQKQGYGY
+23 
-37 AGWGG
+37 
-42 GVAREDSIAGIS
+42 
-54 AVDYLTGSALMGMG
+54 
-68 GQACWDLSTDKSKII
+68 
-83 KKEMAQAYLDSLE
+83 MADAYLNTLE
-96 KIAGENKRLTG
+96 AIAEKNLKNTGEY
-107 HDEVNRDIRA
+107 EANRDINA
-117 QEVWDFHREVF
+117 EEVWDFHKKVF
-128 QKNGL
+128 KDNGL

-142 VFKIIQQTQGEDA
+142 VFKTIQQTQGDDA
-155 LETYWE
+155 LEAYWE

-476 QLALLPALIDAWVA
+476 QLALLPALIDAWAA

-577 NKDGSTSA
+577 NTDGSTSA

-629 VLQTRLEKY
+629 VLQTRLDKY

-684 VSLAPTLQSMA
+684 VPLAPTLQSMA

-951 NDMIL
+951 NDIVL
-956 NVGANGDAITITNWF
+956 NIGTNGDAITVTNWF
-971 LLDGSKR
+971 QGDAYR
-978 IDTAVFADGTRW
+978 IDHATFADGTQW
-990 NADNFRRLVTTVT
+990 DQNNFRHLVTTVT
-1003 GAAGD
+1003 GTAGD

-1023 DGNDTLV
+1023 DGNDTLIS
-1030 ANGGN
+1030 NGGN

-1047 RVNDN
+1047 RVNNN

-1062 NDIIS
+1062 NDTIS
-1067 ADSGTTSTISAGNG
+1067 ADSGTTSTISAGNGDDTIQIGAWAMRTTVDAGNGNDIINIDSYGASQGADITGGSGDDQIRLGYYGATLHFNRGDGHDTVSSAANANNKTIVFGPGISAADLSATRLGNDIVLNIGTNGDAITVTNWFQGDAYRIDHATFADGTQWDQNNFRHLVTTVTGTAGDDTINGWQGDDVLVGGDGNDTLVANGGNDQLYGGAGNDSLRVNDNASASVDGGDGNDTISADNGTTSTISAGNG

-1147 SSAANAGNKTIVFG
+1147 SSIANAGNKTIVFG
-1161 PGISAADLSATRV
+1161 SGITAANLSATRV
-1174 GNDMIL
+1174 GNDMVL
-1180 NVGANG
+1180 NVG
-1186 DAITVTNWF
+1186 
-1195 QLDGSKR
+1195 S
-1202 IDTAVF
+1202 
-1208 ADGTRWN
+1208 
-1215 ADNFRRLVT
+1215 
-1224 TVTGA
+1224 
-1229 AGDDTINGWQGD
+1229 
-1241 DILIGGDGND
+1241 
-1251 TLVANGGND
+1251 
-1260 QLYGGGGNDSL
+1260 
-1271 RVNDNATA
+1271 
-1279 SVDGGDGNDIIS
+1279 
-1291 ADSGTTSTISA
+1291 
-1302 GNGDDTV
+1302 
-1309 QIGAWAMRT
+1309 
-1318 TIDAGNGNDIINID
+1318 
-1332 SYGASQGAD
+1332 
-1341 ITGGSGDDQ
+1341 
-1350 IRLGYY
+1350 
-1356 GATLHFN
+1356 
-1363 RGDGHD
+1363 
-1369 TVSSAANANNKTIVF
+1369 
-1384 GPGISAADLSATRVG
+1384 
-1399 NDMILN
+1399 
-1405 VGANGD
+1405 
-1411 AITITNWFL
+1411 
-1420 LDGSKRIDT
+1420 
-1429 AVFADGTRWNAD
+1429 
-1441 NFRRLVTTVT
+1441 
-1451 GAAGDDT
+1451 
-1458 INGWQGDDILI
+1458 
-1469 GGDGNDTLISN
+1469 
-1480 GGNDQLY
+1480 
-1487 GGGGNDSLRI
+1487 
-1497 NNNATASADGGD
+1497 
-1509 GNDIISADSGTTS
+1509 
-1522 TISAGNGDD
+1522 
-1531 TVQIGAWAMRTTID
+1531 
-1545 AGNGND
+1545 
-1551 IINIDSY
+1551 
-1558 GASQGADITGGSG
+1558 
-1571 DDQIRLGY
+1571 
-1579 YGATLHFN
+1579 
-1587 RGDGHDTVSSAA
+1587 
-1599 NAGNKTIVFGPGI
+1599 
-1612 SAADLSATRV
+1612 
-1622 GNDIVLN
+1622 
-1629 IGTNGDAITVTNWF
+1629 NGDAITVTNWF
-1643 QGDAYRIDHA
+1643 QGDGYRIDHA
-1653 TFADGTQ
+1653 TFVDGTQ

-1689 VLIGG
+1689 ILIGG

-1719 INNNATAS
+1719 INN
-1727 ADGGDGNDIISA
+1727 
-1739 DSGTTSTISAGNGD
+1739 
-1753 DTVQIG
+1753 
-1759 AWAMRTTIDAG
+1759 
-1770 NGNDIINIDSYG
+1770 
-1782 ASQGADIT
+1782 
-1790 GGSGDDQIRLGYYG
+1790 
-1804 ATLHFNRGDGH
+1804 
-1815 DTVSSAANAG
+1815 
-1825 NKTIVFGPGIS
+1825 
-1836 AADLSATRVG
+1836 
-1846 NDIVLNIGTNG
+1846 
-1857 DAITVTNWFQG
+1857 
-1868 DAYRIDHAT
+1868 
-1877 FADGTQWDQNN
+1877 
-1888 FRRLVTTVTGTAG
+1888 
-1901 DDTINGWQ
+1901 
-1909 GDDVLIG
+1909 
-1916 GDGNDTLISNGGS
+1916 
-1929 DQLYGGTGNDSLRI
+1929 
-1943 NNNATASADGG
+1943 
-1954 DGNDIISA
+1954 
-1962 DSGTTSTISAGN
+1962 
-1974 GDDTVQIGA
+1974 
-1983 WAMRTTIDAGNGNDI
+1983 
-1998 INIDSYGASQ
+1998 
-2008 GADIT
+2008 
-2013 GGSGDDQIRLGY
+2013 
-2025 YGATLHFNR
+2025 
-2034 GDGHDTVSSAA
+2034 
-2045 NAGNKTIVFGPGI
+2045 
-2058 SAADLSATRVGDDMV
+2058 
-2073 LNVGSNGDAI
+2073 
-2083 TVTNWFQ
+2083 
-2090 LDGSKRIDTAVFAD
+2090 
-2104 GTRWNAD
+2104 
-2111 NFRRLVT
+2111 
-2118 TVTGAAGD
+2118 
-2126 DTINGWQGDDIL
+2126 
-2138 IGGDGNDTLVANG
+2138 
-2151 GNDQLYGGA
+2151 
-2160 GNDSLRINDNATA
+2160 NATA

-2227 YGASQGADIT
+2227 YGASQGADIA

-2250 GATLHFNRGDGH
+2250 GATLRFNRGDGH

>member
-68 GQACWDLSTDKSKII
+68 GQACRDLSTDKSKII

-142 VFKIIQQTQGEDA
+142 VFKTIQQTQGDDA
-155 LETYWE
+155 LEAYWE

-186 SIDSADPAI
+186 SIDSAAPAI

-266 GVDDSKVLFDLANA
+266 GVDDSKVLFDLANT

-476 QLALLPALIDAWVA
+476 QLALLPALIDAWAA

-577 NKDGSTSA
+577 NTDGSTSA

-629 VLQTRLEKY
+629 VLQTRLDKY

-951 NDMIL
+951 NDM
-956 NVGANGDAITITNWF
+956 V
-971 LLDGSKR
+971 
-978 IDTAVFADGTRW
+978 
-990 NADNFRRLVTTVT
+990 
-1003 GAAGD
+1003 
-1008 DTINGWQGDDILIGG
+1008 
-1023 DGNDTLV
+1023 
-1030 ANGGN
+1030 
-1035 DQLYGGGGNDSL
+1035 
-1047 RVNDN
+1047 
-1052 ATASVDGGDG
+1052 
-1062 NDIIS
+1062 
-1067 ADSGTTSTISAGNG
+1067 
-1081 DDTVQIGA
+1081 
-1089 WAMRTT
+1089 
-1095 IDAGNGNDI
+1095 
-1104 INIDSYGAS
+1104 
-1113 QGADITGGSGDD
+1113 
-1125 QIRLGYYGA
+1125 
-1134 TLHFNRGDGHDTV
+1134 
-1147 SSAANAGNKTIVFG
+1147 
-1161 PGISAADLSATRV
+1161 LS
-1174 GNDMIL
+1174 
-1180 NVGANG
+1180 VGANG

-1260 QLYGGGGNDSL
+1260 QLYGGAGNDSL

-1318 TIDAGNGNDIINID
+1318 T
-1332 SYGASQGAD
+1332 
-1341 ITGGSGDDQ
+1341 
-1350 IRLGYY
+1350 
-1356 GATLHFN
+1356 
-1363 RGDGHD
+1363 
-1369 TVSSAANANNKTIVF
+1369 V
-1384 GPGISAADLSATRVG
+1384 
-1399 NDMILN
+1399 
-1405 VGANGD
+1405 
-1411 AITITNWFL
+1411 
-1420 LDGSKRIDT
+1420 
-1429 AVFADGTRWNAD
+1429 
-1441 NFRRLVTTVT
+1441 
-1451 GAAGDDT
+1451 
-1458 INGWQGDDILI
+1458 
-1469 GGDGNDTLISN
+1469 
-1480 GGNDQLY
+1480 
-1487 GGGGNDSLRI
+1487 
-1497 NNNATASADGGD
+1497 
-1509 GNDIISADSGTTS
+1509 
-1522 TISAGNGDD
+1522 
-1531 TVQIGAWAMRTTID
+1531 D

-1660 WDQNNFRRLVTT
+1660 WDQNNFRHLVTT
-1672 VTGTAGDD
+1672 VTGT
-1680 TINGWQGDD
+1680 
-1689 VLIGG
+1689 
-1694 DGNDTLISNG
+1694 
-1704 GSDQLYGGTGNDSLR
+1704 
-1719 INNNATAS
+1719 
-1727 ADGGDGNDIISA
+1727 
-1739 DSGTTSTISAGNGD
+1739 
-1753 DTVQIG
+1753 
-1759 AWAMRTTIDAG
+1759 
-1770 NGNDIINIDSYG
+1770 
-1782 ASQGADIT
+1782 
-1790 GGSGDDQIRLGYYG
+1790 
-1804 ATLHFNRGDGH
+1804 
-1815 DTVSSAANAG
+1815 
-1825 NKTIVFGPGIS
+1825 
-1836 AADLSATRVG
+1836 
-1846 NDIVLNIGTNG
+1846 
-1857 DAITVTNWFQG
+1857 
-1868 DAYRIDHAT
+1868 
-1877 FADGTQWDQNN
+1877 
-1888 FRRLVTTVTGTAG
+1888 
-1901 DDTINGWQ
+1901 
-1909 GDDVLIG
+1909 
-1916 GDGNDTLISNGGS
+1916 
-1929 DQLYGGTGNDSLRI
+1929 
-1943 NNNATASADGG
+1943 
-1954 DGNDIISA
+1954 
-1962 DSGTTSTISAGN
+1962 
-1974 GDDTVQIGA
+1974 
-1983 WAMRTTIDAGNGNDI
+1983 
-1998 INIDSYGASQ
+1998 
-2008 GADIT
+2008 
-2013 GGSGDDQIRLGY
+2013 
-2025 YGATLHFNR
+2025 
-2034 GDGHDTVSSAA
+2034 
-2045 NAGNKTIVFGPGI
+2045 
-2058 SAADLSATRVGDDMV
+2058 
-2073 LNVGSNGDAI
+2073 
-2083 TVTNWFQ
+2083 
-2090 LDGSKRIDTAVFAD
+2090 
-2104 GTRWNAD
+2104 
-2111 NFRRLVT
+2111 
-2118 TVTGAAGD
+2118 AGD

-2160 GNDSLRINDNATA
+2160 GNDSLRVNDNATA

-2179 GNDTIS
+2179 GNDI
-2185 ADSGTTSTISAG
+2185 ISAG

-2250 GATLHFNRGDGH
+2250 GATLRFNRGDGH

-2272 NKTIVFGSGITAA
+2272 NKTIVFGSGISAA
-2285 NLSATRVGDDMVL
+2285 DLSATRVGDDMVL

>member
-1 MPQTIKRDDL
+1 
-11 SHLKDLLHMGLV
+11 
-23 SDFYLYLQKQGYGY
+23 
-37 AGWGG
+37 
-42 GVAREDSIAGIS
+42 
-54 AVDYLTGSALMGMG
+54 
-68 GQACWDLSTDKSKII
+68 
-83 KKEMAQAYLDSLE
+83 
-96 KIAGENKRLTG
+96 
-107 HDEVNRDIRA
+107 
-117 QEVWDFHREVF
+117 
-128 QKNGL
+128 
-133 GIENWTLDS
+133 
-142 VFKIIQQTQGEDA
+142 
-155 LETYWE
+155 
-161 SLRDTQGEGMMA
+161 
-173 TLLNIRTMYNMHE
+173 
-186 SIDSADPAI
+186 
-195 SKLARNWMELVPGI
+195 
-209 YSSEQFMRSIKVLL
+209 MRSIKVLL

-476 QLALLPALIDAWVA
+476 QLALLPALIDAWAA

-577 NKDGSTSA
+577 NTDGSTSA

-629 VLQTRLEKY
+629 VLQTRLDKY

-990 NADNFRRLVTTVT
+990 NADNFRRLITTVT
-1003 GAAGD
+1003 GTAGD

-1023 DGNDTLV
+1023 DGNDTLIS
-1030 ANGGN
+1030 NGGN

-1047 RVNDN
+1047 RINNN

-1062 NDIIS
+1062 NDTIS

-1095 IDAGNGNDI
+1095 VDAGNGNDI
-1104 INIDSYGAS
+1104 INID
-1113 QGADITGGSGDD
+1113 
-1125 QIRLGYYGA
+1125 
-1134 TLHFNRGDGHDTV
+1134 
-1147 SSAANAGNKTIVFG
+1147 
-1161 PGISAADLSATRV
+1161 P
-1174 GNDMIL
+1174 
-1180 NVGANG
+1180 
-1186 DAITVTNWF
+1186 
-1195 QLDGSKR
+1195 
-1202 IDTAVF
+1202 
-1208 ADGTRWN
+1208 
-1215 ADNFRRLVT
+1215 
-1224 TVTGA
+1224 
-1229 AGDDTINGWQGD
+1229 
-1241 DILIGGDGND
+1241 
-1251 TLVANGGND
+1251 
-1260 QLYGGGGNDSL
+1260 
-1271 RVNDNATA
+1271 
-1279 SVDGGDGNDIIS
+1279 
-1291 ADSGTTSTISA
+1291 
-1302 GNGDDTV
+1302 
-1309 QIGAWAMRT
+1309 
-1318 TIDAGNGNDIINID
+1318 
-1332 SYGASQGAD
+1332 YGASQGAD

-1441 NFRRLVTTVT
+1441 NFRRLITTVT
-1451 GAAGDDT
+1451 GTAGDDT

-1469 GGDGNDTLISN
+1469 GGDGNDTLVAN

-1487 GGGGNDSLRI
+1487 GGAGNDSLRV
-1497 NNNATASADGGD
+1497 NDNATASVDGGD

-1531 TVQIGAWAMRTTID
+1531 TVQIGAWAMRTT
-1545 AGNGND
+1545 
-1551 IINIDSY
+1551 
-1558 GASQGADITGGSG
+1558 
-1571 DDQIRLGY
+1571 
-1579 YGATLHFN
+1579 
-1587 RGDGHDTVSSAA
+1587 V
-1599 NAGNKTIVFGPGI
+1599 
-1612 SAADLSATRV
+1612 
-1622 GNDIVLN
+1622 
-1629 IGTNGDAITVTNWF
+1629 
-1643 QGDAYRIDHA
+1643 
-1653 TFADGTQ
+1653 
-1660 WDQNNFRRLVTT
+1660 
-1672 VTGTAGDD
+1672 
-1680 TINGWQGDD
+1680 
-1689 VLIGG
+1689 
-1694 DGNDTLISNG
+1694 
-1704 GSDQLYGGTGNDSLR
+1704 
-1719 INNNATAS
+1719 
-1727 ADGGDGNDIISA
+1727 
-1739 DSGTTSTISAGNGD
+1739 
-1753 DTVQIG
+1753 
-1759 AWAMRTTIDAG
+1759 
-1770 NGNDIINIDSYG
+1770 
-1782 ASQGADIT
+1782 
-1790 GGSGDDQIRLGYYG
+1790 
-1804 ATLHFNRGDGH
+1804 
-1815 DTVSSAANAG
+1815 
-1825 NKTIVFGPGIS
+1825 
-1836 AADLSATRVG
+1836 
-1846 NDIVLNIGTNG
+1846 
-1857 DAITVTNWFQG
+1857 
-1868 DAYRIDHAT
+1868 
-1877 FADGTQWDQNN
+1877 
-1888 FRRLVTTVTGTAG
+1888 
-1901 DDTINGWQ
+1901 
-1909 GDDVLIG
+1909 
-1916 GDGNDTLISNGGS
+1916 
-1929 DQLYGGTGNDSLRI
+1929 
-1943 NNNATASADGG
+1943 
-1954 DGNDIISA
+1954 
-1962 DSGTTSTISAGN
+1962 
-1974 GDDTVQIGA
+1974 
-1983 WAMRTTIDAGNGNDI
+1983 DAGNGNDI

-2073 LNVGSNGDAI
+2073 LSIGSNGDAI

-2118 TVTGAAGD
+2118 TVTGTAGDDTINGWQGDDILIGGDGNDSLVANGGNDQLYGGAGNDSLRINDNATASVDGGDGNDIISADSGTTSTISAGNGDDTVQIGAWAMRTTIDAGNGNDIINIDSYGASQGADITGGSGDDQIRLGYYSATLHFNRGDGHDTVSSAANAGNKTIVFGPGISAADLSATRVGDDMVLSIGSNGDAITVTNWFQLDGSKRIDTAVFADGTRWNADNFRRLVTTVTGTAGD

-2160 GNDSLRINDNATA
+2160 GTDTLRVNNNATA

-2197 NGDDIVQIGAWS
+2197 NGDDTVQIGAWAM
-2209 FRSTIDGGAGND
+2209 RTTIDAGNGND

-2418 SLTGQQVDA
+2418 SLSGQQVDA

>member
-1 MPQTIKRDDL
+1 MPEKIRKDDFT
-11 SHLKDLLHMGLV
+11 HLKDLLAHGQV
-23 SDFYLYLQKQGYGY
+23 SEFYFYLQDRGYSY

-42 GVAREDSIAGIS
+42 GVARENSIAGIS
-54 AVDYLTGSALMGMG
+54 AIDYLTGSALMGMG
-68 GQACWDLSTDKSKII
+68 GEACWNISQWKSDKI
-83 KKEMAQAYLDSLE
+83 KQEMAEAYLNRLDT
-96 KIAGENKRLTG
+96 IAQENKRLTG
-107 HDEVNRDIRA
+107 NYEAGRDIQA
-117 QEVWDFHREVF
+117 QEVWDFHKEVF
-128 QKNGL
+128 KNNGL

-142 VFKIIQQTQGEDA
+142 VFKIIQQTQGDDA
-155 LETYWE
+155 LEAYWE

-351 IWTDTNQDGIE
+351 IWSDTNQDGIE

-476 QLALLPALIDAWVA
+476 QLALLPALIDAWAA

-577 NKDGSTSA
+577 NTDGSTSA

-629 VLQTRLEKY
+629 VLQTRLDKY
-638 VRILQSDHPA
+638 VRILQSNHPA

-990 NADNFRRLVTTVT
+990 NADNFRRLITTVT
-1003 GAAGD
+1003 GTAGD

-1023 DGNDTLV
+1023 DGNDTLIS
-1030 ANGGN
+1030 NGGN

-1052 ATASVDGGDG
+1052 ASASVDGGDG
-1062 NDIIS
+1062 NDTIS

-1113 QGADITGGSGDD
+1113 QGADITGGTGDD
-1125 QIRLGYYGA
+1125 QIRLGYYG
-1134 TLHFNRGDGHDTV
+1134 V
-1147 SSAANAGNKTIVFG
+1147 
-1161 PGISAADLSATRV
+1161 
-1174 GNDMIL
+1174 
-1180 NVGANG
+1180 
-1186 DAITVTNWF
+1186 
-1195 QLDGSKR
+1195 
-1202 IDTAVF
+1202 
-1208 ADGTRWN
+1208 
-1215 ADNFRRLVT
+1215 
-1224 TVTGA
+1224 
-1229 AGDDTINGWQGD
+1229 
-1241 DILIGGDGND
+1241 
-1251 TLVANGGND
+1251 
-1260 QLYGGGGNDSL
+1260 
-1271 RVNDNATA
+1271 
-1279 SVDGGDGNDIIS
+1279 
-1291 ADSGTTSTISA
+1291 
-1302 GNGDDTV
+1302 
-1309 QIGAWAMRT
+1309 
-1318 TIDAGNGNDIINID
+1318 
-1332 SYGASQGAD
+1332 
-1341 ITGGSGDDQ
+1341 
-1350 IRLGYY
+1350 
-1356 GATLHFN
+1356 
-1363 RGDGHD
+1363 
-1369 TVSSAANANNKTIVF
+1369 
-1384 GPGISAADLSATRVG
+1384 
-1399 NDMILN
+1399 
-1405 VGANGD
+1405 
-1411 AITITNWFL
+1411 
-1420 LDGSKRIDT
+1420 
-1429 AVFADGTRWNAD
+1429 
-1441 NFRRLVTTVT
+1441 
-1451 GAAGDDT
+1451 
-1458 INGWQGDDILI
+1458 
-1469 GGDGNDTLISN
+1469 
-1480 GGNDQLY
+1480 
-1487 GGGGNDSLRI
+1487 
-1497 NNNATASADGGD
+1497 
-1509 GNDIISADSGTTS
+1509 
-1522 TISAGNGDD
+1522 
-1531 TVQIGAWAMRTTID
+1531 
-1545 AGNGND
+1545 
-1551 IINIDSY
+1551 
-1558 GASQGADITGGSG
+1558 
-1571 DDQIRLGY
+1571 
-1579 YGATLHFN
+1579 
-1587 RGDGHDTVSSAA
+1587 
-1599 NAGNKTIVFGPGI
+1599 
-1612 SAADLSATRV
+1612 
-1622 GNDIVLN
+1622 
-1629 IGTNGDAITVTNWF
+1629 
-1643 QGDAYRIDHA
+1643 
-1653 TFADGTQ
+1653 
-1660 WDQNNFRRLVTT
+1660 
-1672 VTGTAGDD
+1672 
-1680 TINGWQGDD
+1680 
-1689 VLIGG
+1689 
-1694 DGNDTLISNG
+1694 
-1704 GSDQLYGGTGNDSLR
+1704 
-1719 INNNATAS
+1719 
-1727 ADGGDGNDIISA
+1727 
-1739 DSGTTSTISAGNGD
+1739 
-1753 DTVQIG
+1753 
-1759 AWAMRTTIDAG
+1759 
-1770 NGNDIINIDSYG
+1770 
-1782 ASQGADIT
+1782 
-1790 GGSGDDQIRLGYYG
+1790 
-1804 ATLHFNRGDGH
+1804 
-1815 DTVSSAANAG
+1815 
-1825 NKTIVFGPGIS
+1825 
-1836 AADLSATRVG
+1836 
-1846 NDIVLNIGTNG
+1846 
-1857 DAITVTNWFQG
+1857 
-1868 DAYRIDHAT
+1868 
-1877 FADGTQWDQNN
+1877 
-1888 FRRLVTTVTGTAG
+1888 
-1901 DDTINGWQ
+1901 
-1909 GDDVLIG
+1909 
-1916 GDGNDTLISNGGS
+1916 
-1929 DQLYGGTGNDSLRI
+1929 
-1943 NNNATASADGG
+1943 
-1954 DGNDIISA
+1954 
-1962 DSGTTSTISAGN
+1962 
-1974 GDDTVQIGA
+1974 
-1983 WAMRTTIDAGNGNDI
+1983 
-1998 INIDSYGASQ
+1998 
-2008 GADIT
+2008 
-2013 GGSGDDQIRLGY
+2013 
-2025 YGATLHFNR
+2025 TLHFNR

-2138 IGGDGNDTLVANG
+2138 IGGDGNDTLISNG

-2160 GNDSLRINDNATA
+2160 GNDSLRVNDNATA

-2197 NGDDIVQIGAWS
+2197 NGDDTVQIGAWAM
-2209 FRSTIDGGAGND
+2209 RTTIDAGNGND
-2221 IIKIDT
+2221 IINIDS

-2237 GGTGDDQISLGYY
+2237 GGTGDDQIRLGYY

-2262 DTVSSAANAD
+2262 DTVSSAANAG
-2272 NKTIVFGSGITAA
+2272 NKTVVFGPGISAA
-2285 NLSATRVGDDMVL
+2285 DLSATRVGDDMVL
-2298 NIGANGDA
+2298 NVGSNGDA
-2306 ITITN
+2306 ITVTN
-2311 WFQSGQ
+2311 WFQ
-2317 YRLRNLMFADG
+2317 LDG
-2328 TTIDATG
+2328 
-2335 LVATYNVNASSG
+2335 S
-2347 TTKIQ
+2347 K
-2352 ALTGFDDKP
+2352 
-2361 LADVI
+2361 
-2366 NFKTANSRQLWFER
+2366 R
-2380 QDDDLL
+2380 
-2386 VSVIGSH
+2386 
-2393 DVADFTDWYSMSTH
+2393 
-2407 QNLQLR
+2407 
-2413 AADGL
+2413 
-2418 SLTGQQVDA
+2418 
-2427 LVQAMAQF
+2427 
-2435 SAPPAGQ
+2435 
-2442 TTLTPELQDKLA
+2442 
-2454 PVIAA
+2454 
-2459 NWH
+2459 

>member
-476 QLALLPALIDAWVA
+476 QLALLPALIDAWAA

-577 NKDGSTSA
+577 NTDGSTSA

-629 VLQTRLEKY
+629 VLQTRLDKY

-745 PVQASAGQGSQG
+745 PVQASPGQGSQG

-951 NDMIL
+951 NDIVL
-956 NVGANGDAITITNWF
+956 NIGTNGDAITVTNWF
-971 LLDGSKR
+971 QGDAYR
-978 IDTAVFADGTRW
+978 IDHATFADGTQW
-990 NADNFRRLVTTVT
+990 DQNNFRHLVTTVT
-1003 GAAGD
+1003 GTAGD

-1023 DGNDTLV
+1023 DGNDTLIS
-1030 ANGGN
+1030 NGGN

-1047 RVNDN
+1047 RVNNN

-1062 NDIIS
+1062 NDTIS

-1081 DDTVQIGA
+1081 DDTIQIGA

-1113 QGADITGGSGDD
+1113 QGADITGGTGDD

-1161 PGISAADLSATRV
+1161 PGISAADLSATR
-1174 GNDMIL
+1174 L
-1180 NVGANG
+1180 
-1186 DAITVTNWF
+1186 
-1195 QLDGSKR
+1195 
-1202 IDTAVF
+1202 
-1208 ADGTRWN
+1208 
-1215 ADNFRRLVT
+1215 
-1224 TVTGA
+1224 
-1229 AGDDTINGWQGD
+1229 
-1241 DILIGGDGND
+1241 
-1251 TLVANGGND
+1251 
-1260 QLYGGGGNDSL
+1260 
-1271 RVNDNATA
+1271 
-1279 SVDGGDGNDIIS
+1279 
-1291 ADSGTTSTISA
+1291 
-1302 GNGDDTV
+1302 
-1309 QIGAWAMRT
+1309 
-1318 TIDAGNGNDIINID
+1318 
-1332 SYGASQGAD
+1332 
-1341 ITGGSGDDQ
+1341 
-1350 IRLGYY
+1350 
-1356 GATLHFN
+1356 
-1363 RGDGHD
+1363 
-1369 TVSSAANANNKTIVF
+1369 
-1384 GPGISAADLSATRVG
+1384 
-1399 NDMILN
+1399 
-1405 VGANGD
+1405 
-1411 AITITNWFL
+1411 
-1420 LDGSKRIDT
+1420 
-1429 AVFADGTRWNAD
+1429 
-1441 NFRRLVTTVT
+1441 
-1451 GAAGDDT
+1451 
-1458 INGWQGDDILI
+1458 
-1469 GGDGNDTLISN
+1469 
-1480 GGNDQLY
+1480 
-1487 GGGGNDSLRI
+1487 
-1497 NNNATASADGGD
+1497 
-1509 GNDIISADSGTTS
+1509 
-1522 TISAGNGDD
+1522 
-1531 TVQIGAWAMRTTID
+1531 
-1545 AGNGND
+1545 
-1551 IINIDSY
+1551 
-1558 GASQGADITGGSG
+1558 
-1571 DDQIRLGY
+1571 
-1579 YGATLHFN
+1579 
-1587 RGDGHDTVSSAA
+1587 
-1599 NAGNKTIVFGPGI
+1599 
-1612 SAADLSATRV
+1612 

-1660 WDQNNFRRLVTT
+1660 WDQNNFRHLVTT
-1672 VTGTAGDD
+1672 VTGT
-1680 TINGWQGDD
+1680 
-1689 VLIGG
+1689 
-1694 DGNDTLISNG
+1694 
-1704 GSDQLYGGTGNDSLR
+1704 
-1719 INNNATAS
+1719 
-1727 ADGGDGNDIISA
+1727 
-1739 DSGTTSTISAGNGD
+1739 
-1753 DTVQIG
+1753 
-1759 AWAMRTTIDAG
+1759 
-1770 NGNDIINIDSYG
+1770 
-1782 ASQGADIT
+1782 
-1790 GGSGDDQIRLGYYG
+1790 
-1804 ATLHFNRGDGH
+1804 
-1815 DTVSSAANAG
+1815 
-1825 NKTIVFGPGIS
+1825 
-1836 AADLSATRVG
+1836 
-1846 NDIVLNIGTNG
+1846 
-1857 DAITVTNWFQG
+1857 
-1868 DAYRIDHAT
+1868 
-1877 FADGTQWDQNN
+1877 
-1888 FRRLVTTVTGTAG
+1888 
-1901 DDTINGWQ
+1901 
-1909 GDDVLIG
+1909 
-1916 GDGNDTLISNGGS
+1916 
-1929 DQLYGGTGNDSLRI
+1929 
-1943 NNNATASADGG
+1943 
-1954 DGNDIISA
+1954 
-1962 DSGTTSTISAGN
+1962 
-1974 GDDTVQIGA
+1974 
-1983 WAMRTTIDAGNGNDI
+1983 
-1998 INIDSYGASQ
+1998 
-2008 GADIT
+2008 
-2013 GGSGDDQIRLGY
+2013 
-2025 YGATLHFNR
+2025 
-2034 GDGHDTVSSAA
+2034 
-2045 NAGNKTIVFGPGI
+2045 
-2058 SAADLSATRVGDDMV
+2058 
-2073 LNVGSNGDAI
+2073 
-2083 TVTNWFQ
+2083 
-2090 LDGSKRIDTAVFAD
+2090 
-2104 GTRWNAD
+2104 
-2111 NFRRLVT
+2111 
-2118 TVTGAAGD
+2118 AGD

-2160 GNDSLRINDNATA
+2160 GNDSLRVNDNASA

-2185 ADSGTTSTISAG
+2185 ADNGTTSTISAG

-2227 YGASQGADIT
+2227 YGASQGADIA

-2250 GATLHFNRGDGH
+2250 GATLRFNRGDGH

>member
-1 MPQTIKRDDL
+1 
-11 SHLKDLLHMGLV
+11 
-23 SDFYLYLQKQGYGY
+23 
-37 AGWGG
+37 
-42 GVAREDSIAGIS
+42 
-54 AVDYLTGSALMGMG
+54 
-68 GQACWDLSTDKSKII
+68 
-83 KKEMAQAYLDSLE
+83 MAQAYLDALE
-96 KIAGENKRLTG
+96 SIAERNYQLTNKY
-107 HDEVNRDIRA
+107 EVDRDISA
-117 QEVWDFHREVF
+117 KEVWNFHEKVF
-128 QKNGL
+128 EKNGL

-142 VFKIIQQTQGEDA
+142 VFKTIQQTQGDDA
-155 LETYWE
+155 LEAYWE

-476 QLALLPALIDAWVA
+476 QLALLPALIDAWAA

-513 FAGVAHYQSTTLG
+513 FTGVAHYQSTTLG

-577 NKDGSTSA
+577 NTDGSTSA

-629 VLQTRLEKY
+629 VLQTRLDKY

-990 NADNFRRLVTTVT
+990 NADNFRRLITTVT
-1003 GAAGD
+1003 GTAGD

-1035 DQLYGGGGNDSL
+1035 DQLYGGAGNDSLRINDNASASVDGGDGNDTISADSGTTSTISAGNGDDTMQISAWAMRTTIDAGNGNDIINIDSYGASQGADITGGTGDDQIRLGYYGATLHFNRGDGHDTVSSAANAGNKTIVFGPGISAADLSATRVGNDMVLNVGSNGDAITVTNWFQGDGYRIDHATFVDGTQWDQNNFRRLVTTVTGTAGDDTINGWQGDDILIGGDGNDTLVANGGNDQLYGGAGNDSL

-1052 ATASVDGGDG
+1052 ASASVDGGDG

-1174 GNDMIL
+1174 GNDMVL
-1180 NVGANG
+1180 NVGSNG

-1195 QLDGSKR
+1195 QGDGYR
-1202 IDTAVF
+1202 IDHATFV
-1208 ADGTRWN
+1208 DGTQWDQN
-1215 ADNFRRLVT
+1215 NFRRLVT
-1224 TVTGA
+1224 TVTGT

-1260 QLYGGGGNDSL
+1260 QLYGGAGNDSL
-1271 RVNDNATA
+1271 RVNNNATA
-1279 SVDGGDGNDIIS
+1279 SVDGGDGNDTIS

-1309 QIGAWAMRT
+1309 QISAWAMRT

-1341 ITGGSGDDQ
+1341 ITGG
-1350 IRLGYY
+1350 
-1356 GATLHFN
+1356 T
-1363 RGDGHD
+1363 
-1369 TVSSAANANNKTIVF
+1369 
-1384 GPGISAADLSATRVG
+1384 
-1399 NDMILN
+1399 
-1405 VGANGD
+1405 
-1411 AITITNWFL
+1411 
-1420 LDGSKRIDT
+1420 
-1429 AVFADGTRWNAD
+1429 
-1441 NFRRLVTTVT
+1441 
-1451 GAAGDDT
+1451 
-1458 INGWQGDDILI
+1458 
-1469 GGDGNDTLISN
+1469 
-1480 GGNDQLY
+1480 
-1487 GGGGNDSLRI
+1487 
-1497 NNNATASADGGD
+1497 
-1509 GNDIISADSGTTS
+1509 
-1522 TISAGNGDD
+1522 
-1531 TVQIGAWAMRTTID
+1531 
-1545 AGNGND
+1545 
-1551 IINIDSY
+1551 
-1558 GASQGADITGGSG
+1558 G

-1622 GNDIVLN
+1622 GNDMVLN
-1629 IGTNGDAITVTNWF
+1629 VGSNGDAITVTNWF
-1643 QGDAYRIDHA
+1643 QGDGYRIDHA
-1653 TFADGTQ
+1653 TFVDGTQ

-1689 VLIGG
+1689 ILIGG
-1694 DGNDTLISNG
+1694 DGNDTLVANG
-1704 GSDQLYGGTGNDSLR
+1704 GNDQLYGGAGNDSLR
-1719 INNNATAS
+1719 VNNNATAS
-1727 ADGGDGNDIISA
+1727 VDGGDGNDTISA

-1753 DTVQIG
+1753 DTVQIS

-1790 GGSGDDQIRLGYYG
+1790 GGTGDDQIRLGYYG

-1846 NDIVLNIGTNG
+1846 ND
-1857 DAITVTNWFQG
+1857 
-1868 DAYRIDHAT
+1868 
-1877 FADGTQWDQNN
+1877 
-1888 FRRLVTTVTGTAG
+1888 
-1901 DDTINGWQ
+1901 
-1909 GDDVLIG
+1909 
-1916 GDGNDTLISNGGS
+1916 
-1929 DQLYGGTGNDSLRI
+1929 
-1943 NNNATASADGG
+1943 
-1954 DGNDIISA
+1954 
-1962 DSGTTSTISAGN
+1962 
-1974 GDDTVQIGA
+1974 
-1983 WAMRTTIDAGNGNDI
+1983 
-1998 INIDSYGASQ
+1998 
-2008 GADIT
+2008 
-2013 GGSGDDQIRLGY
+2013 
-2025 YGATLHFNR
+2025 
-2034 GDGHDTVSSAA
+2034 
-2045 NAGNKTIVFGPGI
+2045 
-2058 SAADLSATRVGDDMV
+2058 MV

-2118 TVTGAAGD
+2118 TVTGTAGD

-2227 YGASQGADIT
+2227 YGASQGADIA

-2250 GATLHFNRGDGH
+2250 GATLRFNRGDGH
-2262 DTVSSAANAD
+2262 DAVSSAANAD

-2418 SLTGQQVDA
+2418 SLSGQQVDA

>member
-1 MPQTIKRDDL
+1 MREFY
-11 SHLKDLLHMGLV
+11 SYLKEH
-23 SDFYLYLQKQGYGY
+23 GYAY
-37 AGWGG
+37 AGWGR
-42 GVAREDSIAGIS
+42 GVAMEDSISGIS
-54 AVDYLTGSALMGMG
+54 AIDYLTGSALMGMG
-68 GQACWDLSTDKSKII
+68 GEACWNITPDKSDKI
-83 KKEMAQAYLDSLE
+83 KQEMADAYLNTLE
-96 KIAGENKRLTG
+96 AIAEKNLKNTGEY
-107 HDEVNRDIRA
+107 EANRDINA
-117 QEVWDFHREVF
+117 EEVWDFHKKVF
-128 QKNGL
+128 KDNGL

-142 VFKIIQQTQGEDA
+142 VFKTIQQTQGDDA
-155 LETYWE
+155 LEAYWE

-476 QLALLPALIDAWVA
+476 QLALLPALIDAWAA

-577 NKDGSTSA
+577 NTDGSTSA

-629 VLQTRLEKY
+629 VLQTRLDKY

-684 VSLAPTLQSMA
+684 VPLAPTLQSMA

-951 NDMIL
+951 NDIVL
-956 NVGANGDAITITNWF
+956 NIGTNGDAITVTNWF
-971 LLDGSKR
+971 QGDAYR
-978 IDTAVFADGTRW
+978 IDHATFADGTQW
-990 NADNFRRLVTTVT
+990 DQNNFRHLVTTVT
-1003 GAAGD
+1003 GTAGD

-1023 DGNDTLV
+1023 DGNDTLIS
-1030 ANGGN
+1030 NGGN

-1047 RVNDN
+1047 RVNNN

-1062 NDIIS
+1062 NDTIS
-1067 ADSGTTSTISAGNG
+1067 ADSGTTSTISAGNGDDTIQIGAWAMRTTVDAGNGNDIINIDSYGASQGADITGGSGDDQIRLGYYGATLHFNRGDGHDTVSSAANANNKTIVFGPGISAADLSATRLGNDIVLNIGTNGDAITVTNWFQGDAYRIDHATFADGTQWDQNNFRHLVTTVTGTAGDDTINGWQGDDVLVGGDGNDTLVANGGNDQLYGGAGNDSLRVNDNASASVDGGDGNDTISADNGTTSTISAGNG

-1147 SSAANAGNKTIVFG
+1147 SSIANAGNKTIVFG
-1161 PGISAADLSATRV
+1161 SGITAANLSATRV
-1174 GNDMIL
+1174 GNDMVL
-1180 NVGANG
+1180 NVG
-1186 DAITVTNWF
+1186 
-1195 QLDGSKR
+1195 S
-1202 IDTAVF
+1202 
-1208 ADGTRWN
+1208 
-1215 ADNFRRLVT
+1215 
-1224 TVTGA
+1224 
-1229 AGDDTINGWQGD
+1229 
-1241 DILIGGDGND
+1241 
-1251 TLVANGGND
+1251 
-1260 QLYGGGGNDSL
+1260 
-1271 RVNDNATA
+1271 
-1279 SVDGGDGNDIIS
+1279 
-1291 ADSGTTSTISA
+1291 
-1302 GNGDDTV
+1302 
-1309 QIGAWAMRT
+1309 
-1318 TIDAGNGNDIINID
+1318 
-1332 SYGASQGAD
+1332 
-1341 ITGGSGDDQ
+1341 
-1350 IRLGYY
+1350 
-1356 GATLHFN
+1356 
-1363 RGDGHD
+1363 
-1369 TVSSAANANNKTIVF
+1369 
-1384 GPGISAADLSATRVG
+1384 
-1399 NDMILN
+1399 
-1405 VGANGD
+1405 
-1411 AITITNWFL
+1411 
-1420 LDGSKRIDT
+1420 
-1429 AVFADGTRWNAD
+1429 
-1441 NFRRLVTTVT
+1441 
-1451 GAAGDDT
+1451 
-1458 INGWQGDDILI
+1458 
-1469 GGDGNDTLISN
+1469 
-1480 GGNDQLY
+1480 
-1487 GGGGNDSLRI
+1487 
-1497 NNNATASADGGD
+1497 
-1509 GNDIISADSGTTS
+1509 
-1522 TISAGNGDD
+1522 
-1531 TVQIGAWAMRTTID
+1531 
-1545 AGNGND
+1545 
-1551 IINIDSY
+1551 
-1558 GASQGADITGGSG
+1558 
-1571 DDQIRLGY
+1571 
-1579 YGATLHFN
+1579 
-1587 RGDGHDTVSSAA
+1587 
-1599 NAGNKTIVFGPGI
+1599 
-1612 SAADLSATRV
+1612 
-1622 GNDIVLN
+1622 
-1629 IGTNGDAITVTNWF
+1629 NGDAITVTNWF
-1643 QGDAYRIDHA
+1643 QGDGYRIDHA
-1653 TFADGTQ
+1653 TFVDGTQ

-1689 VLIGG
+1689 ILIGG

-1719 INNNATAS
+1719 INN
-1727 ADGGDGNDIISA
+1727 
-1739 DSGTTSTISAGNGD
+1739 
-1753 DTVQIG
+1753 
-1759 AWAMRTTIDAG
+1759 
-1770 NGNDIINIDSYG
+1770 
-1782 ASQGADIT
+1782 
-1790 GGSGDDQIRLGYYG
+1790 
-1804 ATLHFNRGDGH
+1804 
-1815 DTVSSAANAG
+1815 
-1825 NKTIVFGPGIS
+1825 
-1836 AADLSATRVG
+1836 
-1846 NDIVLNIGTNG
+1846 
-1857 DAITVTNWFQG
+1857 
-1868 DAYRIDHAT
+1868 
-1877 FADGTQWDQNN
+1877 
-1888 FRRLVTTVTGTAG
+1888 
-1901 DDTINGWQ
+1901 
-1909 GDDVLIG
+1909 
-1916 GDGNDTLISNGGS
+1916 
-1929 DQLYGGTGNDSLRI
+1929 
-1943 NNNATASADGG
+1943 
-1954 DGNDIISA
+1954 
-1962 DSGTTSTISAGN
+1962 
-1974 GDDTVQIGA
+1974 
-1983 WAMRTTIDAGNGNDI
+1983 
-1998 INIDSYGASQ
+1998 
-2008 GADIT
+2008 
-2013 GGSGDDQIRLGY
+2013 
-2025 YGATLHFNR
+2025 
-2034 GDGHDTVSSAA
+2034 
-2045 NAGNKTIVFGPGI
+2045 
-2058 SAADLSATRVGDDMV
+2058 
-2073 LNVGSNGDAI
+2073 
-2083 TVTNWFQ
+2083 
-2090 LDGSKRIDTAVFAD
+2090 
-2104 GTRWNAD
+2104 
-2111 NFRRLVT
+2111 
-2118 TVTGAAGD
+2118 
-2126 DTINGWQGDDIL
+2126 
-2138 IGGDGNDTLVANG
+2138 
-2151 GNDQLYGGA
+2151 
-2160 GNDSLRINDNATA
+2160 NATA

-2227 YGASQGADIT
+2227 YGASQGADIA

-2250 GATLHFNRGDGH
+2250 GATLRFNRGDGH

>member
-1 MPQTIKRDDL
+1 
-11 SHLKDLLHMGLV
+11 
-23 SDFYLYLQKQGYGY
+23 
-37 AGWGG
+37 
-42 GVAREDSIAGIS
+42 
-54 AVDYLTGSALMGMG
+54 
-68 GQACWDLSTDKSKII
+68 
-83 KKEMAQAYLDSLE
+83 MADAYLNTLE
-96 KIAGENKRLTG
+96 AIAEKNLKNTGEY
-107 HDEVNRDIRA
+107 EANRDINA
-117 QEVWDFHREVF
+117 EEVWDFHKKVF
-128 QKNGL
+128 KDNGL

-142 VFKIIQQTQGEDA
+142 VFKTIQQTQGDDA
-155 LETYWE
+155 LEAYWE

-560 VDSGWMWGH
+560 VNSGWMWGH

-577 NKDGSTSA
+577 NTDGSTSA

-684 VSLAPTLQSMA
+684 VPLAPTLQSMA

-951 NDMIL
+951 NDMVL
-956 NVGANGDAITITNWF
+956 NVG
-971 LLDGSKR
+971 S
-978 IDTAVFADGTRW
+978 
-990 NADNFRRLVTTVT
+990 
-1003 GAAGD
+1003 
-1008 DTINGWQGDDILIGG
+1008 
-1023 DGNDTLV
+1023 
-1030 ANGGN
+1030 
-1035 DQLYGGGGNDSL
+1035 
-1047 RVNDN
+1047 
-1052 ATASVDGGDG
+1052 
-1062 NDIIS
+1062 
-1067 ADSGTTSTISAGNG
+1067 
-1081 DDTVQIGA
+1081 
-1089 WAMRTT
+1089 
-1095 IDAGNGNDI
+1095 
-1104 INIDSYGAS
+1104 
-1113 QGADITGGSGDD
+1113 
-1125 QIRLGYYGA
+1125 
-1134 TLHFNRGDGHDTV
+1134 
-1147 SSAANAGNKTIVFG
+1147 
-1161 PGISAADLSATRV
+1161 
-1174 GNDMIL
+1174 
-1180 NVGANG
+1180 NG

-1215 ADNFRRLVT
+1215 ADNFRRLIT
-1224 TVTGA
+1224 TVTGT

-1260 QLYGGGGNDSL
+1260 QLYGGAGNDSL
-1271 RVNDNATA
+1271 RINDNATA

-1302 GNGDDTV
+1302 GNGNDTV
-1309 QIGAWAMRT
+1309 QISAWAMRT
-1318 TIDAGNGNDIINID
+1318 TVDGGAGNDIINID

-1341 ITGGSGDDQ
+1341 ITGGTGDDQ

-1369 TVSSAANANNKTIVF
+1369 TVSSAANAGNKTIVF

-1451 GAAGDDT
+1451 GTAGDDT

-1469 GGDGNDTLISN
+1469 GGDGNDTLVAN

-1487 GGGGNDSLRI
+1487 GGAGNDSLRV
-1497 NNNATASADGGD
+1497 NDNATASVDGGD

-1531 TVQIGAWAMRTTID
+1531 TVQISAWAMRTTID

-1558 GASQGADITGGSG
+1558 GASQGADITGGTG

-1622 GNDIVLN
+1622 GNDMVLS
-1629 IGTNGDAITVTNWF
+1629 IGSNGDAITVTNWF
-1643 QGDAYRIDHA
+1643 QGDGYRIDHA
-1653 TFADGTQ
+1653 TFVDGTQ

-1672 VTGTAGDD
+1672 VTGTASDD

-1689 VLIGG
+1689 ILIGG
-1694 DGNDTLISNG
+1694 DGNDTLVANG
-1704 GSDQLYGGTGNDSLR
+1704 GNDQLYGGAGNDSLR
-1719 INNNATAS
+1719 VNDNATAS
-1727 ADGGDGNDIISA
+1727 VDGGDGNDIISA

-1770 NGNDIINIDSYG
+1770 NGNDIINIDPYG

-1804 ATLHFNRGDGH
+1804 ATLHFNC
-1815 DTVSSAANAG
+1815 
-1825 NKTIVFGPGIS
+1825 
-1836 AADLSATRVG
+1836 
-1846 NDIVLNIGTNG
+1846 
-1857 DAITVTNWFQG
+1857 
-1868 DAYRIDHAT
+1868 
-1877 FADGTQWDQNN
+1877 
-1888 FRRLVTTVTGTAG
+1888 
-1901 DDTINGWQ
+1901 
-1909 GDDVLIG
+1909 
-1916 GDGNDTLISNGGS
+1916 
-1929 DQLYGGTGNDSLRI
+1929 
-1943 NNNATASADGG
+1943 
-1954 DGNDIISA
+1954 
-1962 DSGTTSTISAGN
+1962 
-1974 GDDTVQIGA
+1974 
-1983 WAMRTTIDAGNGNDI
+1983 
-1998 INIDSYGASQ
+1998 
-2008 GADIT
+2008 
-2013 GGSGDDQIRLGY
+2013 
-2025 YGATLHFNR
+2025 

-2138 IGGDGNDTLVANG
+2138 IGGDGNDTLISNGGSDQLYGGGGNDSLRVNNNATASVDGGDGNDTISADSGTTSTISAGNGDDTVQIGAWAMRTTIDAGNGNDIINIDSYGASQGTDITGGTGDDQIRLGYYGATLHFNRGDGHDTVSSAANAGNKTVVFGPGISAADLSATRVGDDMVLNIGTNGDAITVTNWFQGDAYRIDHATFADGTQWDQNNFRRLVTTVTGTAGDDTINGWQGDDILIGGDGNDTLISNG
-2151 GNDQLYGGA
+2151 GNDQLYGGG
-2160 GNDSLRINDNATA
+2160 GNDSLRVNDNASA

-2227 YGASQGADIT
+2227 YGASQGADIA

-2250 GATLHFNRGDGH
+2250 GATLRFNRGDGH

>member
-1 MPQTIKRDDL
+1 MAEA
-11 SHLKDLLHMGLV
+11 
-23 SDFYLYLQKQGYGY
+23 YLQ
-37 AGWGG
+37 ALNT
-42 GVAREDSIAGIS
+42 IAKENKT
-54 AVDYLTGSALMGMG
+54 LTG
-68 GQACWDLSTDKSKII
+68 
-83 KKEMAQAYLDSLE
+83 
-96 KIAGENKRLTG
+96 N
-107 HDEVNRDIRA
+107 DEVNRDINA
-117 QEVWDFHREVF
+117 KEVLDFHQKVF
-128 QKNGL
+128 KENGL

-142 VFKIIQQTQGEDA
+142 VFKIIQQTQGDDA
-155 LETYWE
+155 LEAYWE

-476 QLALLPALIDAWVA
+476 QLALLPALIDAWAA

-513 FAGVAHYQSTTLG
+513 FTGVAHYQSTTLG

-577 NKDGSTSA
+577 NKEGSTSA

-629 VLQTRLEKY
+629 VLQTRLDKY

-655 AAYDRNPVN
+655 ATYDRNPVN

-718 PGQAAAIGKTGE
+718 PGQATAIGKTGE

-990 NADNFRRLVTTVT
+990 NADNFRRLLTTVT
-1003 GAAGD
+1003 GTAGD

-1035 DQLYGGGGNDSL
+1035 DQLYGGAGNDSL
-1047 RVNDN
+1047 RINDN
-1052 ATASVDGGDG
+1052 ATASVDGGDD
-1062 NDIIS
+1062 NDTIS

-1113 QGADITGGSGDD
+1113 QGTDITGG
-1125 QIRLGYYGA
+1125 
-1134 TLHFNRGDGHDTV
+1134 T
-1147 SSAANAGNKTIVFG
+1147 
-1161 PGISAADLSATRV
+1161 
-1174 GNDMIL
+1174 
-1180 NVGANG
+1180 
-1186 DAITVTNWF
+1186 
-1195 QLDGSKR
+1195 
-1202 IDTAVF
+1202 
-1208 ADGTRWN
+1208 
-1215 ADNFRRLVT
+1215 
-1224 TVTGA
+1224 
-1229 AGDDTINGWQGD
+1229 
-1241 DILIGGDGND
+1241 
-1251 TLVANGGND
+1251 
-1260 QLYGGGGNDSL
+1260 
-1271 RVNDNATA
+1271 
-1279 SVDGGDGNDIIS
+1279 
-1291 ADSGTTSTISA
+1291 
-1302 GNGDDTV
+1302 
-1309 QIGAWAMRT
+1309 
-1318 TIDAGNGNDIINID
+1318 
-1332 SYGASQGAD
+1332 
-1341 ITGGSGDDQ
+1341 
-1350 IRLGYY
+1350 
-1356 GATLHFN
+1356 
-1363 RGDGHD
+1363 
-1369 TVSSAANANNKTIVF
+1369 
-1384 GPGISAADLSATRVG
+1384 
-1399 NDMILN
+1399 
-1405 VGANGD
+1405 
-1411 AITITNWFL
+1411 
-1420 LDGSKRIDT
+1420 
-1429 AVFADGTRWNAD
+1429 
-1441 NFRRLVTTVT
+1441 
-1451 GAAGDDT
+1451 
-1458 INGWQGDDILI
+1458 
-1469 GGDGNDTLISN
+1469 
-1480 GGNDQLY
+1480 
-1487 GGGGNDSLRI
+1487 
-1497 NNNATASADGGD
+1497 
-1509 GNDIISADSGTTS
+1509 
-1522 TISAGNGDD
+1522 
-1531 TVQIGAWAMRTTID
+1531 
-1545 AGNGND
+1545 
-1551 IINIDSY
+1551 
-1558 GASQGADITGGSG
+1558 
-1571 DDQIRLGY
+1571 
-1579 YGATLHFN
+1579 
-1587 RGDGHDTVSSAA
+1587 
-1599 NAGNKTIVFGPGI
+1599 
-1612 SAADLSATRV
+1612 
-1622 GNDIVLN
+1622 
-1629 IGTNGDAITVTNWF
+1629 
-1643 QGDAYRIDHA
+1643 
-1653 TFADGTQ
+1653 
-1660 WDQNNFRRLVTT
+1660 
-1672 VTGTAGDD
+1672 
-1680 TINGWQGDD
+1680 
-1689 VLIGG
+1689 
-1694 DGNDTLISNG
+1694 
-1704 GSDQLYGGTGNDSLR
+1704 
-1719 INNNATAS
+1719 
-1727 ADGGDGNDIISA
+1727 
-1739 DSGTTSTISAGNGD
+1739 
-1753 DTVQIG
+1753 
-1759 AWAMRTTIDAG
+1759 
-1770 NGNDIINIDSYG
+1770 
-1782 ASQGADIT
+1782 
-1790 GGSGDDQIRLGYYG
+1790 
-1804 ATLHFNRGDGH
+1804 
-1815 DTVSSAANAG
+1815 
-1825 NKTIVFGPGIS
+1825 
-1836 AADLSATRVG
+1836 
-1846 NDIVLNIGTNG
+1846 
-1857 DAITVTNWFQG
+1857 
-1868 DAYRIDHAT
+1868 
-1877 FADGTQWDQNN
+1877 
-1888 FRRLVTTVTGTAG
+1888 
-1901 DDTINGWQ
+1901 
-1909 GDDVLIG
+1909 
-1916 GDGNDTLISNGGS
+1916 
-1929 DQLYGGTGNDSLRI
+1929 
-1943 NNNATASADGG
+1943 
-1954 DGNDIISA
+1954 
-1962 DSGTTSTISAGN
+1962 
-1974 GDDTVQIGA
+1974 
-1983 WAMRTTIDAGNGNDI
+1983 
-1998 INIDSYGASQ
+1998 
-2008 GADIT
+2008 
-2013 GGSGDDQIRLGY
+2013 GDDQIRLGY

-2111 NFRRLVT
+2111 NFRRLITTVTGTAGDDTINGWQGDDILIGGDGNDTLVANGGNDQLYGGGGNDSLRVNDNATASVDGGDGNDIISADSGTTSTISAGNGDDTVQISAWAMRTTIDAGNGNDIINIDSYGASQGADITGGTGDDQIRLGYYGATLHFNRGDGHDTVSSAANANNKTIVFGPGISAADLSATRLGNDIVLNIGTNGDAITVTNWFQGDAYRIDHATFADGTQWDQNNFRHLVT
-2118 TVTGAAGD
+2118 TVTGTAGD

-2160 GNDSLRINDNATA
+2160 GNDSLRVNDNATASVDGGDGNDTISADSGTTSTISAGNGDDTVQIGAWAMRTTIDAGNGNDIINIDSYGASQGTDITGGTGDDQIRLGYYGATLHFNRGDGHDTVSSAANAGNKTIVFGPGISAADLSATRVGNDMVLSIGSNGDAITVTNWFQLDGSKRIDTAVFADGTRWNADNFRRLVTTVTGAAGDDTINGWQGNDILIGGDGNDSLVANGGNDQLYGGAGNDSLRVNDNASASVDGGDGNDTISADSGTTSTISAGNGDDTVQIGAWAMRTTVDGGAGNDIINIDPYGASQGADITGGTGDDQIRLGYYGATLHFNRGDGHDTVSSAANAGNKTIVFGPGISAADLSATRVGDDMVLNVGSNGDAITVTNWFQGDGYRIDHATFVDGTQWDQNNFRRLVTTVTGTAGDDTINGWQGDDILIGGDGNDTLISNGGSDQLYGGAGTDTLRVNNNATA

-2227 YGASQGADIT
+2227 YGASQGADIA

-2250 GATLHFNRGDGH
+2250 GATLRFNRGDGH

>member
-1 MPQTIKRDDL
+1 MAQE
-11 SHLKDLLHMGLV
+11 
-23 SDFYLYLQKQGYGY
+23 YLDTLD
-37 AGWGG
+37 A
-42 GVAREDSIAGIS
+42 IAEKNYQLTGKY
-54 AVDYLTGSALMGMG
+54 AVD
-68 GQACWDLSTDKSKII
+68 
-83 KKEMAQAYLDSLE
+83 
-96 KIAGENKRLTG
+96 
-107 HDEVNRDIRA
+107 RDINA
-117 QEVWDFHREVF
+117 KEVWNFHEKVF
-128 QKNGL
+128 EKNGL

-142 VFKIIQQTQGEDA
+142 VFKIIQQTQGDDA
-155 LETYWE
+155 LEAYWE

-312 ARALPD
+312 ARALPG

-430 TLTPEQAALP
+430 TLAPEQAALP

-476 QLALLPALIDAWVA
+476 QLALLPALIDAWAA

-577 NKDGSTSA
+577 NTDGSTSA

-629 VLQTRLEKY
+629 VLQTRLDKY

-684 VSLAPTLQSMA
+684 VPLAPTLQSMA

-990 NADNFRRLVTTVT
+990 NADNFRRLITTVT
-1003 GAAGD
+1003 GTAGD
-1008 DTINGWQGDDILIGG
+1008 DAINGWQGDDVLVGG
-1023 DGNDTLV
+1023 DGNDTLIS
-1030 ANGGN
+1030 NGGS

-1052 ATASVDGGDG
+1052 ASASVDGGDG
-1062 NDIIS
+1062 NDTIS

-1113 QGADITGGSGDD
+1113 QGADITGGTGDD

-1174 GNDMIL
+1174 GNDMVL
-1180 NVGANG
+1180 NVGSNG

-1195 QLDGSKR
+1195 QGDGYR
-1202 IDTAVF
+1202 IDHATFV
-1208 ADGTRWN
+1208 DGTQWDQN
-1215 ADNFRRLVT
+1215 NFRRLVT
-1224 TVTGA
+1224 TVTGT

-1251 TLVANGGND
+1251 TLISNGGND
-1260 QLYGGGGNDSL
+1260 QLYGGVGNDSL
-1271 RVNDNATA
+1271 RVNDNASA
-1279 SVDGGDGNDIIS
+1279 SVDGGDGNDTIS

-1341 ITGGSGDDQ
+1341 ITGG
-1350 IRLGYY
+1350 
-1356 GATLHFN
+1356 T
-1363 RGDGHD
+1363 
-1369 TVSSAANANNKTIVF
+1369 
-1384 GPGISAADLSATRVG
+1384 
-1399 NDMILN
+1399 
-1405 VGANGD
+1405 
-1411 AITITNWFL
+1411 
-1420 LDGSKRIDT
+1420 
-1429 AVFADGTRWNAD
+1429 
-1441 NFRRLVTTVT
+1441 
-1451 GAAGDDT
+1451 
-1458 INGWQGDDILI
+1458 
-1469 GGDGNDTLISN
+1469 
-1480 GGNDQLY
+1480 
-1487 GGGGNDSLRI
+1487 
-1497 NNNATASADGGD
+1497 
-1509 GNDIISADSGTTS
+1509 
-1522 TISAGNGDD
+1522 
-1531 TVQIGAWAMRTTID
+1531 
-1545 AGNGND
+1545 
-1551 IINIDSY
+1551 
-1558 GASQGADITGGSG
+1558 
-1571 DDQIRLGY
+1571 
-1579 YGATLHFN
+1579 
-1587 RGDGHDTVSSAA
+1587 
-1599 NAGNKTIVFGPGI
+1599 
-1612 SAADLSATRV
+1612 
-1622 GNDIVLN
+1622 
-1629 IGTNGDAITVTNWF
+1629 
-1643 QGDAYRIDHA
+1643 
-1653 TFADGTQ
+1653 
-1660 WDQNNFRRLVTT
+1660 
-1672 VTGTAGDD
+1672 
-1680 TINGWQGDD
+1680 
-1689 VLIGG
+1689 
-1694 DGNDTLISNG
+1694 
-1704 GSDQLYGGTGNDSLR
+1704 
-1719 INNNATAS
+1719 
-1727 ADGGDGNDIISA
+1727 
-1739 DSGTTSTISAGNGD
+1739 
-1753 DTVQIG
+1753 
-1759 AWAMRTTIDAG
+1759 
-1770 NGNDIINIDSYG
+1770 
-1782 ASQGADIT
+1782 
-1790 GGSGDDQIRLGYYG
+1790 
-1804 ATLHFNRGDGH
+1804 
-1815 DTVSSAANAG
+1815 
-1825 NKTIVFGPGIS
+1825 
-1836 AADLSATRVG
+1836 
-1846 NDIVLNIGTNG
+1846 
-1857 DAITVTNWFQG
+1857 
-1868 DAYRIDHAT
+1868 
-1877 FADGTQWDQNN
+1877 
-1888 FRRLVTTVTGTAG
+1888 
-1901 DDTINGWQ
+1901 
-1909 GDDVLIG
+1909 
-1916 GDGNDTLISNGGS
+1916 
-1929 DQLYGGTGNDSLRI
+1929 
-1943 NNNATASADGG
+1943 
-1954 DGNDIISA
+1954 
-1962 DSGTTSTISAGN
+1962 
-1974 GDDTVQIGA
+1974 
-1983 WAMRTTIDAGNGNDI
+1983 
-1998 INIDSYGASQ
+1998 
-2008 GADIT
+2008 
-2013 GGSGDDQIRLGY
+2013 GDDQIRLGY

-2138 IGGDGNDTLVANG
+2138 IGGNGNDTLVANG

-2160 GNDSLRINDNATA
+2160 GNDSLRVNDNASASVDGGDGNDTISADSGTTSTISAGNGDDTVQIGAWAMRTTVDAGNGNDIINIDSYGASQGTDITGGSGDDQIRLGYYGATLHFNRGDGHDTVSSAANANNKTIVFGPGISAADLCATRVGDDMVLSIGSNGDAITVTNWFQLDGSKRIDTAVFADGTRWNADNFRRLVTTVTGTAGDDTINGWQGDDVLVGGDGNDTLVANGGNDQLYGGGGNDSLRVNDNATASVDGGDGNDTISADSGTTSTISAGNGDDTMQISAWAMRTTIDAGNGNDIINIDSYGASQGADITGGTGDDQIRLGYYGATLHFNRGDGHDTVSSAANAGNKTVVFGPGISAADLSATRLGNDMILNVGANGDAITITNWFLLDGSKRIDTAVFADGTRWNADHFRRLITTVTGTASDDTINGWQGDDILIGGDGNDTLISNGGSDQLYGGTGNDSLRINNNATA

-2250 GATLHFNRGDGH
+2250 GATLRFNRGDGH

-2418 SLTGQQVDA
+2418 SLSGQQVDA

>member
-1 MPQTIKRDDL
+1 
-11 SHLKDLLHMGLV
+11 
-23 SDFYLYLQKQGYGY
+23 
-37 AGWGG
+37 
-42 GVAREDSIAGIS
+42 
-54 AVDYLTGSALMGMG
+54 
-68 GQACWDLSTDKSKII
+68 
-83 KKEMAQAYLDSLE
+83 MAQAYLDSLE

-142 VFKIIQQTQGEDA
+142 VFKTIQQTQGDDA
-155 LETYWE
+155 LEAYWE

-476 QLALLPALIDAWVA
+476 QLALLPALIDAWAA

-577 NKDGSTSA
+577 NTDGSTSA

-629 VLQTRLEKY
+629 VLQTRLDKY

-990 NADNFRRLVTTVT
+990 NADNFRRLITTVT
-1003 GAAGD
+1003 GTAGD
-1008 DTINGWQGDDILIGG
+1008 DAINGWQGDDVLVGG

-1035 DQLYGGGGNDSL
+1035 DQLYGGAGNDSL
-1047 RVNDN
+1047 R
-1052 ATASVDGGDG
+1052 
-1062 NDIIS
+1062 I
-1067 ADSGTTSTISAGNG
+1067 
-1081 DDTVQIGA
+1081 
-1089 WAMRTT
+1089 
-1095 IDAGNGNDI
+1095 
-1104 INIDSYGAS
+1104 
-1113 QGADITGGSGDD
+1113 
-1125 QIRLGYYGA
+1125 
-1134 TLHFNRGDGHDTV
+1134 
-1147 SSAANAGNKTIVFG
+1147 
-1161 PGISAADLSATRV
+1161 
-1174 GNDMIL
+1174 
-1180 NVGANG
+1180 
-1186 DAITVTNWF
+1186 
-1195 QLDGSKR
+1195 
-1202 IDTAVF
+1202 
-1208 ADGTRWN
+1208 
-1215 ADNFRRLVT
+1215 
-1224 TVTGA
+1224 
-1229 AGDDTINGWQGD
+1229 
-1241 DILIGGDGND
+1241 
-1251 TLVANGGND
+1251 
-1260 QLYGGGGNDSL
+1260 
-1271 RVNDNATA
+1271 NDNATA

-1384 GPGISAADLSATRVG
+1384 GPGISAADLSATRLG
-1399 NDMILN
+1399 NDIVLN
-1405 VGANGD
+1405 IGTNGD
-1411 AITITNWFL
+1411 AITVTNWFQG
-1420 LDGSKRIDT
+1420 DAYRIDHAT
-1429 AVFADGTRWNAD
+1429 FADGTQWDQN
-1441 NFRRLVTTVT
+1441 NFRHLVTTVT
-1451 GAAGDDT
+1451 GTAGDDT

-1469 GGDGNDTLISN
+1469 GGDGNDTLVAN

-1487 GGGGNDSLRI
+1487 GGAGNDSLRV
-1497 NNNATASADGGD
+1497 NDNASASVDGGD
-1509 GNDIISADSGTTS
+1509 GNDTISADSGTTS

-1545 AGNGND
+1545 GGAGND
-1551 IINIDSY
+1551 IINIDPY
-1558 GASQGADITGGSG
+1558 GASQGADITGGTG

-1622 GNDIVLN
+1622 GNDMILN
-1629 IGTNGDAITVTNWF
+1629 VGANGDAITITNWF
-1643 QGDAYRIDHA
+1643 LLDGSKRIDTA
-1653 TFADGTQ
+1653 VFADGTR
-1660 WDQNNFRRLVTT
+1660 WNADNFRRLITT

-1689 VLIGG
+1689 ILIGG
-1694 DGNDTLISNG
+1694 DGNDTLVANG
-1704 GSDQLYGGTGNDSLR
+1704 GNDQLYGGGGNDSLR
-1719 INNNATAS
+1719 VNDNATAS
-1727 ADGGDGNDIISA
+1727 VDGGDGNDTISA

-1753 DTVQIG
+1753 DTMQIS

-1790 GGSGDDQIRLGYYG
+1790 GGTGDDQIRLGYYG

-1825 NKTIVFGPGIS
+1825 NKTVVFGPGIS

-1846 NDIVLNIGTNG
+1846 DDMVLNVGSNG
-1857 DAITVTNWFQG
+1857 DAITVTNWFQLDG
-1868 DAYRIDHAT
+1868 SKRIDTAV
-1877 FADGTQWDQNN
+1877 FADGTRWNADN
-1888 FRRLVTTVTGTAG
+1888 FRRLITTVTGTAG

-1909 GDDVLIG
+1909 GDDILIG
-1916 GDGNDTLISNGGS
+1916 GDGNDTLVANGGN
-1929 DQLYGGTGNDSLRI
+1929 DQLYGGGGNDSLRV
-1943 NNNATASADGG
+1943 NDNATASVDGG

-1974 GDDTVQIGA
+1974 GDDTMQISA

-2013 GGSGDDQIRLGY
+2013 GGTGDDQIRLGY

-2045 NAGNKTIVFGPGI
+2045 NAGNKTVVFGPGI

-2179 GNDTIS
+2179 GNDIIS

-2197 NGDDIVQIGAWS
+2197 NGDDTVQIGAWAM
-2209 FRSTIDGGAGND
+2209 RTTIDAGNGND
-2221 IIKIDT
+2221 IINIDS

-2237 GGTGDDQISLGYY
+2237 GGTGDDQIRLGYY

-2262 DTVSSAANAD
+2262 DTVSSAANAG
-2272 NKTIVFGSGITAA
+2272 NKTVVFGSGITAA

-2413 AADGL
+2413 ATDGL

>member
-1 MPQTIKRDDL
+1 MLAHGQVREFY
-11 SHLKDLLHMGLV
+11 SYLKEH
-23 SDFYLYLQKQGYGY
+23 GYAY
-37 AGWGG
+37 AGWGR
-42 GVAREDSIAGIS
+42 GVAMEDSISGIS
-54 AVDYLTGSALMGMG
+54 AIDYLTGSALMGMG
-68 GQACWDLSTDKSKII
+68 GEACWNITPDKSDKI
-83 KKEMAQAYLDSLE
+83 KQEMADAYLNTLE
-96 KIAGENKRLTG
+96 AIAEKNLKNTGEY
-107 HDEVNRDIRA
+107 EANRDINA
-117 QEVWDFHREVF
+117 EEVWDFHKKVF
-128 QKNGL
+128 KDNGL

-142 VFKIIQQTQGEDA
+142 VFKTIQQTQGDDA
-155 LETYWE
+155 LEAYWE

-577 NKDGSTSA
+577 NTDGSTSA

-684 VSLAPTLQSMA
+684 VPLAPTLQSMA

-951 NDMIL
+951 NDMVL
-956 NVGANGDAITITNWF
+956 NVG
-971 LLDGSKR
+971 S
-978 IDTAVFADGTRW
+978 
-990 NADNFRRLVTTVT
+990 
-1003 GAAGD
+1003 
-1008 DTINGWQGDDILIGG
+1008 
-1023 DGNDTLV
+1023 
-1030 ANGGN
+1030 
-1035 DQLYGGGGNDSL
+1035 
-1047 RVNDN
+1047 
-1052 ATASVDGGDG
+1052 
-1062 NDIIS
+1062 
-1067 ADSGTTSTISAGNG
+1067 
-1081 DDTVQIGA
+1081 
-1089 WAMRTT
+1089 
-1095 IDAGNGNDI
+1095 
-1104 INIDSYGAS
+1104 
-1113 QGADITGGSGDD
+1113 
-1125 QIRLGYYGA
+1125 
-1134 TLHFNRGDGHDTV
+1134 
-1147 SSAANAGNKTIVFG
+1147 
-1161 PGISAADLSATRV
+1161 
-1174 GNDMIL
+1174 
-1180 NVGANG
+1180 NG

-1260 QLYGGGGNDSL
+1260 QLYGGAGNDSLRINDNATASVDGGDGNDTISADSGTTSTISAGNGDDTVQIGAWAMRTTVDGGAGNDIINIDPYGASQGADITGGTGDDQIRLGYYGATLHFNRGDGHDTVSSAANAGNKTIVFGPGISAADLSATRLGNDIVLNIGTNGDAITVTNWFQGDAYRIDHATFADGTQWDQNNFRHLLTTVTGTASDDTINGWQGDDILIGGDGNDTLVANGGNDQLYGGAGNDSL

-1341 ITGGSGDDQ
+1341 ITGGTGDDQ

-1369 TVSSAANANNKTIVF
+1369 TVSSAANAGNKTVVF

-1399 NDMILN
+1399 NDMVLN
-1405 VGANGD
+1405 VGSNGD
-1411 AITITNWFL
+1411 AITVTNWFQ

-1480 GGNDQLY
+1480 GGSDQLY
-1487 GGGGNDSLRI
+1487 GGTGNDSLRI
-1497 NNNATASADGGD
+1497 NNNATASVDGGD
-1509 GNDIISADSGTTS
+1509 GNDTISADSGTTS

-1558 GASQGADITGGSG
+1558 GASQGADITGGTG

-1599 NAGNKTIVFGPGI
+1599 NAGNKTVVFGPGI

-1622 GNDIVLN
+1622 GN
-1629 IGTNGDAITVTNWF
+1629 
-1643 QGDAYRIDHA
+1643 
-1653 TFADGTQ
+1653 
-1660 WDQNNFRRLVTT
+1660 
-1672 VTGTAGDD
+1672 
-1680 TINGWQGDD
+1680 
-1689 VLIGG
+1689 
-1694 DGNDTLISNG
+1694 
-1704 GSDQLYGGTGNDSLR
+1704 
-1719 INNNATAS
+1719 
-1727 ADGGDGNDIISA
+1727 
-1739 DSGTTSTISAGNGD
+1739 
-1753 DTVQIG
+1753 
-1759 AWAMRTTIDAG
+1759 
-1770 NGNDIINIDSYG
+1770 
-1782 ASQGADIT
+1782 
-1790 GGSGDDQIRLGYYG
+1790 
-1804 ATLHFNRGDGH
+1804 
-1815 DTVSSAANAG
+1815 
-1825 NKTIVFGPGIS
+1825 
-1836 AADLSATRVG
+1836 
-1846 NDIVLNIGTNG
+1846 
-1857 DAITVTNWFQG
+1857 
-1868 DAYRIDHAT
+1868 
-1877 FADGTQWDQNN
+1877 
-1888 FRRLVTTVTGTAG
+1888 
-1901 DDTINGWQ
+1901 
-1909 GDDVLIG
+1909 
-1916 GDGNDTLISNGGS
+1916 
-1929 DQLYGGTGNDSLRI
+1929 
-1943 NNNATASADGG
+1943 
-1954 DGNDIISA
+1954 
-1962 DSGTTSTISAGN
+1962 
-1974 GDDTVQIGA
+1974 
-1983 WAMRTTIDAGNGNDI
+1983 
-1998 INIDSYGASQ
+1998 
-2008 GADIT
+2008 
-2013 GGSGDDQIRLGY
+2013 
-2025 YGATLHFNR
+2025 
-2034 GDGHDTVSSAA
+2034 
-2045 NAGNKTIVFGPGI
+2045 
-2058 SAADLSATRVGDDMV
+2058 DMV

-2227 YGASQGADIT
+2227 YGASQGADIA

-2250 GATLHFNRGDGH
+2250 GATLRFNRGDGH

-2306 ITITN
+2306 MTITN

>member
-1622 GNDIVLN
+1622 GND
-1629 IGTNGDAITVTNWF
+1629 
-1643 QGDAYRIDHA
+1643 
-1653 TFADGTQ
+1653 
-1660 WDQNNFRRLVTT
+1660 
-1672 VTGTAGDD
+1672 
-1680 TINGWQGDD
+1680 
-1689 VLIGG
+1689 
-1694 DGNDTLISNG
+1694 
-1704 GSDQLYGGTGNDSLR
+1704 
-1719 INNNATAS
+1719 
-1727 ADGGDGNDIISA
+1727 
-1739 DSGTTSTISAGNGD
+1739 
-1753 DTVQIG
+1753 
-1759 AWAMRTTIDAG
+1759 
-1770 NGNDIINIDSYG
+1770 
-1782 ASQGADIT
+1782 
-1790 GGSGDDQIRLGYYG
+1790 
-1804 ATLHFNRGDGH
+1804 
-1815 DTVSSAANAG
+1815 
-1825 NKTIVFGPGIS
+1825 
-1836 AADLSATRVG
+1836 
-1846 NDIVLNIGTNG
+1846 
-1857 DAITVTNWFQG
+1857 
-1868 DAYRIDHAT
+1868 
-1877 FADGTQWDQNN
+1877 
-1888 FRRLVTTVTGTAG
+1888 
-1901 DDTINGWQ
+1901 
-1909 GDDVLIG
+1909 
-1916 GDGNDTLISNGGS
+1916 
-1929 DQLYGGTGNDSLRI
+1929 
-1943 NNNATASADGG
+1943 
-1954 DGNDIISA
+1954 
-1962 DSGTTSTISAGN
+1962 
-1974 GDDTVQIGA
+1974 
-1983 WAMRTTIDAGNGNDI
+1983 
-1998 INIDSYGASQ
+1998 
-2008 GADIT
+2008 
-2013 GGSGDDQIRLGY
+2013 
-2025 YGATLHFNR
+2025 
-2034 GDGHDTVSSAA
+2034 
-2045 NAGNKTIVFGPGI
+2045 
-2058 SAADLSATRVGDDMV
+2058 
-2073 LNVGSNGDAI
+2073 
-2083 TVTNWFQ
+2083 
-2090 LDGSKRIDTAVFAD
+2090 
-2104 GTRWNAD
+2104 
-2111 NFRRLVT
+2111 
-2118 TVTGAAGD
+2118 
-2126 DTINGWQGDDIL
+2126 
-2138 IGGDGNDTLVANG
+2138 
-2151 GNDQLYGGA
+2151 
-2160 GNDSLRINDNATA
+2160 
-2173 SVDGGD
+2173 
-2179 GNDTIS
+2179 
-2185 ADSGTTSTISAG
+2185 
-2197 NGDDIVQIGAWS
+2197 
-2209 FRSTIDGGAGND
+2209 
-2221 IIKIDT
+2221 
-2227 YGASQGADIT
+2227 
-2237 GGTGDDQISLGYY
+2237 
-2250 GATLHFNRGDGH
+2250 
-2262 DTVSSAANAD
+2262 
-2272 NKTIVFGSGITAA
+2272 
-2285 NLSATRVGDDMVL
+2285 
-2298 NIGANGDA
+2298 
-2306 ITITN
+2306 
-2311 WFQSGQ
+2311 
-2317 YRLRNLMFADG
+2317 
-2328 TTIDATG
+2328 
-2335 LVATYNVNASSG
+2335 
-2347 TTKIQ
+2347 
-2352 ALTGFDDKP
+2352 
-2361 LADVI
+2361 
-2366 NFKTANSRQLWFER
+2366 
-2380 QDDDLL
+2380 
-2386 VSVIGSH
+2386 
-2393 DVADFTDWYSMSTH
+2393 MS
-2407 QNLQLR
+2407 
-2413 AADGL
+2413 
-2418 SLTGQQVDA
+2418 
-2427 LVQAMAQF
+2427 
-2435 SAPPAGQ
+2435 
-2442 TTLTPELQDKLA
+2442 
-2454 PVIAA
+2454 
-2459 NWH
+2459 

>member
-1 MPQTIKRDDL
+1 MPEKIKKDDFSRL
-11 SHLKDLLHMGLV
+11 ENMLAHGQVREFYSYLKEH
-23 SDFYLYLQKQGYGY
+23 GYAY
-37 AGWGG
+37 AGWGR
-42 GVAREDSIAGIS
+42 GVAMEDSISGIS
-54 AVDYLTGSALMGMG
+54 AIDYLTGSALMGMG
-68 GQACWDLSTDKSKII
+68 GEACWNITPDKSDKI
-83 KKEMAQAYLDSLE
+83 KQEMADAYLNTLE
-96 KIAGENKRLTG
+96 AIAEKNLKNTGEY
-107 HDEVNRDIRA
+107 EANRDINA
-117 QEVWDFHREVF
+117 EEVWDFHKKVF
-128 QKNGL
+128 KDNGL

-142 VFKIIQQTQGEDA
+142 VFKTIQQTQGDDA
-155 LETYWE
+155 LEAYWE

-476 QLALLPALIDAWVA
+476 QLALLPALIDAWAA

-577 NKDGSTSA
+577 NTDGSTSA

-629 VLQTRLEKY
+629 VLQTRLDKY

-684 VSLAPTLQSMA
+684 VPLAPTLQSMA

-951 NDMIL
+951 NDIVL
-956 NVGANGDAITITNWF
+956 NIGTNGDAITVTNWF
-971 LLDGSKR
+971 QGDAYR
-978 IDTAVFADGTRW
+978 IDHATFADGTQW
-990 NADNFRRLVTTVT
+990 DQNNFRHLVTTVT
-1003 GAAGD
+1003 GTAGD

-1023 DGNDTLV
+1023 DGNDTLIS
-1030 ANGGN
+1030 NGGN

-1047 RVNDN
+1047 RVNNN

-1062 NDIIS
+1062 NDTIS
-1067 ADSGTTSTISAGNG
+1067 ADSGTTSTISAGNGDDTIQIGAWAMRTTVDAGNGNDIINIDSYGASQGADITGGSGDDQIRLGYYGATLHFNRGDGHDTVSSAANANNKTIVFGPGISAADLSATRLGNDIVLNIGTNGDAITVTNWFQGDAYRIDHATFADGTQWDQNNFRHLVTTVTGTAGDDTINGWQGDDVLVGGDGNDTLVANGGNDQLYGGAGNDSLRVNDNASASVDGGDGNDTISADNGTTSTISAGNG

-1147 SSAANAGNKTIVFG
+1147 SSIANAGNKTIVFG
-1161 PGISAADLSATRV
+1161 SGITAANLSATRV
-1174 GNDMIL
+1174 GNDMVL
-1180 NVGANG
+1180 NVG
-1186 DAITVTNWF
+1186 
-1195 QLDGSKR
+1195 S
-1202 IDTAVF
+1202 
-1208 ADGTRWN
+1208 
-1215 ADNFRRLVT
+1215 
-1224 TVTGA
+1224 
-1229 AGDDTINGWQGD
+1229 
-1241 DILIGGDGND
+1241 
-1251 TLVANGGND
+1251 
-1260 QLYGGGGNDSL
+1260 
-1271 RVNDNATA
+1271 
-1279 SVDGGDGNDIIS
+1279 
-1291 ADSGTTSTISA
+1291 
-1302 GNGDDTV
+1302 
-1309 QIGAWAMRT
+1309 
-1318 TIDAGNGNDIINID
+1318 
-1332 SYGASQGAD
+1332 
-1341 ITGGSGDDQ
+1341 
-1350 IRLGYY
+1350 
-1356 GATLHFN
+1356 
-1363 RGDGHD
+1363 
-1369 TVSSAANANNKTIVF
+1369 
-1384 GPGISAADLSATRVG
+1384 
-1399 NDMILN
+1399 
-1405 VGANGD
+1405 
-1411 AITITNWFL
+1411 
-1420 LDGSKRIDT
+1420 
-1429 AVFADGTRWNAD
+1429 
-1441 NFRRLVTTVT
+1441 
-1451 GAAGDDT
+1451 
-1458 INGWQGDDILI
+1458 
-1469 GGDGNDTLISN
+1469 
-1480 GGNDQLY
+1480 
-1487 GGGGNDSLRI
+1487 
-1497 NNNATASADGGD
+1497 
-1509 GNDIISADSGTTS
+1509 
-1522 TISAGNGDD
+1522 
-1531 TVQIGAWAMRTTID
+1531 
-1545 AGNGND
+1545 
-1551 IINIDSY
+1551 
-1558 GASQGADITGGSG
+1558 
-1571 DDQIRLGY
+1571 
-1579 YGATLHFN
+1579 
-1587 RGDGHDTVSSAA
+1587 
-1599 NAGNKTIVFGPGI
+1599 
-1612 SAADLSATRV
+1612 
-1622 GNDIVLN
+1622 
-1629 IGTNGDAITVTNWF
+1629 NGDAITVTNWF
-1643 QGDAYRIDHA
+1643 QGDGYRIDHA
-1653 TFADGTQ
+1653 TFVDGTQ

-1689 VLIGG
+1689 ILIGG

-1719 INNNATAS
+1719 INN
-1727 ADGGDGNDIISA
+1727 
-1739 DSGTTSTISAGNGD
+1739 
-1753 DTVQIG
+1753 
-1759 AWAMRTTIDAG
+1759 
-1770 NGNDIINIDSYG
+1770 
-1782 ASQGADIT
+1782 
-1790 GGSGDDQIRLGYYG
+1790 
-1804 ATLHFNRGDGH
+1804 
-1815 DTVSSAANAG
+1815 
-1825 NKTIVFGPGIS
+1825 
-1836 AADLSATRVG
+1836 
-1846 NDIVLNIGTNG
+1846 
-1857 DAITVTNWFQG
+1857 
-1868 DAYRIDHAT
+1868 
-1877 FADGTQWDQNN
+1877 
-1888 FRRLVTTVTGTAG
+1888 
-1901 DDTINGWQ
+1901 
-1909 GDDVLIG
+1909 
-1916 GDGNDTLISNGGS
+1916 
-1929 DQLYGGTGNDSLRI
+1929 
-1943 NNNATASADGG
+1943 
-1954 DGNDIISA
+1954 
-1962 DSGTTSTISAGN
+1962 
-1974 GDDTVQIGA
+1974 
-1983 WAMRTTIDAGNGNDI
+1983 
-1998 INIDSYGASQ
+1998 
-2008 GADIT
+2008 
-2013 GGSGDDQIRLGY
+2013 
-2025 YGATLHFNR
+2025 
-2034 GDGHDTVSSAA
+2034 
-2045 NAGNKTIVFGPGI
+2045 
-2058 SAADLSATRVGDDMV
+2058 
-2073 LNVGSNGDAI
+2073 
-2083 TVTNWFQ
+2083 
-2090 LDGSKRIDTAVFAD
+2090 
-2104 GTRWNAD
+2104 
-2111 NFRRLVT
+2111 
-2118 TVTGAAGD
+2118 
-2126 DTINGWQGDDIL
+2126 
-2138 IGGDGNDTLVANG
+2138 
-2151 GNDQLYGGA
+2151 
-2160 GNDSLRINDNATA
+2160 NATA

-2227 YGASQGADIT
+2227 YGASQGADIA

-2250 GATLHFNRGDGH
+2250 GATLRFNRGDGH

>member
-1 MPQTIKRDDL
+1 
-11 SHLKDLLHMGLV
+11 
-23 SDFYLYLQKQGYGY
+23 
-37 AGWGG
+37 
-42 GVAREDSIAGIS
+42 
-54 AVDYLTGSALMGMG
+54 MGMG
-68 GQACWDLSTDKSKII
+68 GEACWNISQWKSDKI
-83 KKEMAQAYLDSLE
+83 KQEMAEAYLNRLDT
-96 KIAGENKRLTG
+96 IAQENKRLTG
-107 HDEVNRDIRA
+107 NYEAGRDIQA
-117 QEVWDFHREVF
+117 QEVWDFHKEVF
-128 QKNGL
+128 KNNGL

-142 VFKIIQQTQGEDA
+142 VFKIIQQTQGDDA
-155 LETYWE
+155 LEAYWE
-161 SLRDTQGEGMMA
+161 SLRDTQGEGPMA

-476 QLALLPALIDAWVA
+476 QLALLPALIDAWAA

-577 NKDGSTSA
+577 NTDGSTSA

-629 VLQTRLEKY
+629 VLQTRLDKY

-684 VSLAPTLQSMA
+684 VPLAPTLQSMA

-860 TIRVSGG
+860 AIRVSGG

-956 NVGANGDAITITNWF
+956 NVGANGDAITITDWF
-971 LLDGSKR
+971 LLDGAKR

-990 NADNFRRLVTTVT
+990 NADNFRRLITTVT
-1003 GAAGD
+1003 GTAGD

-1035 DQLYGGGGNDSL
+1035 DQLYGGAGNDSL

-1052 ATASVDGGDG
+1052 ASASVDGGDG
-1062 NDIIS
+1062 NDTIS

-1113 QGADITGGSGDD
+1113 QGADITGG
-1125 QIRLGYYGA
+1125 
-1134 TLHFNRGDGHDTV
+1134 T
-1147 SSAANAGNKTIVFG
+1147 
-1161 PGISAADLSATRV
+1161 
-1174 GNDMIL
+1174 
-1180 NVGANG
+1180 
-1186 DAITVTNWF
+1186 
-1195 QLDGSKR
+1195 
-1202 IDTAVF
+1202 
-1208 ADGTRWN
+1208 
-1215 ADNFRRLVT
+1215 
-1224 TVTGA
+1224 
-1229 AGDDTINGWQGD
+1229 
-1241 DILIGGDGND
+1241 
-1251 TLVANGGND
+1251 
-1260 QLYGGGGNDSL
+1260 
-1271 RVNDNATA
+1271 
-1279 SVDGGDGNDIIS
+1279 
-1291 ADSGTTSTISA
+1291 
-1302 GNGDDTV
+1302 
-1309 QIGAWAMRT
+1309 
-1318 TIDAGNGNDIINID
+1318 
-1332 SYGASQGAD
+1332 
-1341 ITGGSGDDQ
+1341 
-1350 IRLGYY
+1350 
-1356 GATLHFN
+1356 
-1363 RGDGHD
+1363 
-1369 TVSSAANANNKTIVF
+1369 
-1384 GPGISAADLSATRVG
+1384 
-1399 NDMILN
+1399 
-1405 VGANGD
+1405 
-1411 AITITNWFL
+1411 
-1420 LDGSKRIDT
+1420 
-1429 AVFADGTRWNAD
+1429 
-1441 NFRRLVTTVT
+1441 
-1451 GAAGDDT
+1451 
-1458 INGWQGDDILI
+1458 
-1469 GGDGNDTLISN
+1469 
-1480 GGNDQLY
+1480 
-1487 GGGGNDSLRI
+1487 
-1497 NNNATASADGGD
+1497 
-1509 GNDIISADSGTTS
+1509 
-1522 TISAGNGDD
+1522 
-1531 TVQIGAWAMRTTID
+1531 
-1545 AGNGND
+1545 
-1551 IINIDSY
+1551 
-1558 GASQGADITGGSG
+1558 
-1571 DDQIRLGY
+1571 
-1579 YGATLHFN
+1579 
-1587 RGDGHDTVSSAA
+1587 
-1599 NAGNKTIVFGPGI
+1599 
-1612 SAADLSATRV
+1612 
-1622 GNDIVLN
+1622 
-1629 IGTNGDAITVTNWF
+1629 
-1643 QGDAYRIDHA
+1643 
-1653 TFADGTQ
+1653 
-1660 WDQNNFRRLVTT
+1660 
-1672 VTGTAGDD
+1672 
-1680 TINGWQGDD
+1680 
-1689 VLIGG
+1689 
-1694 DGNDTLISNG
+1694 
-1704 GSDQLYGGTGNDSLR
+1704 
-1719 INNNATAS
+1719 
-1727 ADGGDGNDIISA
+1727 
-1739 DSGTTSTISAGNGD
+1739 
-1753 DTVQIG
+1753 
-1759 AWAMRTTIDAG
+1759 
-1770 NGNDIINIDSYG
+1770 
-1782 ASQGADIT
+1782 
-1790 GGSGDDQIRLGYYG
+1790 GDDQIRLGYYG

-2118 TVTGAAGD
+2118 TVTGTAGD

-2418 SLTGQQVDA
+2418 SLSGQQVDA

>member
-1 MPQTIKRDDL
+1 MNQNIDRGQLD
-11 SHLKDLLHMGLV
+11 HLQDLLSRGQV
-23 SDFYLYLQKQGYGY
+23 SDFYLYLQDRGYGY
-37 AGWGG
+37 AGWAG

-54 AVDYLTGSALMGMG
+54 AIDYLTGSALMGMG
-68 GQACWDLSTDKSKII
+68 GQACWNVSPERADSI
-83 KKEMAQAYLDSLE
+83 KQGMARAYLDTLE
-96 KIAGENKRLTG
+96 KIAEENRKLTG
-107 HDEVNRDIRA
+107 NDEVNRDIQA
-117 QEVWDFHREVF
+117 KEVWDFHREVF

-133 GIENWTLDS
+133 GVENWTLDS
-142 VFKIIQQTQGEDA
+142 VFKTIQQTQGDDA
-155 LETYWE
+155 LEAYWE

-476 QLALLPALIDAWVA
+476 QLALLPALIDAWAA

-577 NKDGSTSA
+577 NTDGSTSA

-629 VLQTRLEKY
+629 VLQTRLDKY

-860 TIRVSGG
+860 TIQVGG

-944 LSATRVG
+944 LSATHVG

-990 NADNFRRLVTTVT
+990 NADNFRRLITTVT
-1003 GAAGD
+1003 GTAGD

-1035 DQLYGGGGNDSL
+1035 DQLYGGAGNDSL

-1052 ATASVDGGDG
+1052 ASASVDGGDG
-1062 NDIIS
+1062 NDTIS
-1067 ADSGTTSTISAGNG
+1067 ADNGTTSTISAGNG

-1161 PGISAADLSATRV
+1161 PGISAADLSATRL
-1174 GNDMIL
+1174 GNDM
-1180 NVGANG
+1180 
-1186 DAITVTNWF
+1186 
-1195 QLDGSKR
+1195 
-1202 IDTAVF
+1202 
-1208 ADGTRWN
+1208 
-1215 ADNFRRLVT
+1215 
-1224 TVTGA
+1224 
-1229 AGDDTINGWQGD
+1229 
-1241 DILIGGDGND
+1241 
-1251 TLVANGGND
+1251 
-1260 QLYGGGGNDSL
+1260 
-1271 RVNDNATA
+1271 
-1279 SVDGGDGNDIIS
+1279 
-1291 ADSGTTSTISA
+1291 
-1302 GNGDDTV
+1302 
-1309 QIGAWAMRT
+1309 
-1318 TIDAGNGNDIINID
+1318 
-1332 SYGASQGAD
+1332 
-1341 ITGGSGDDQ
+1341 
-1350 IRLGYY
+1350 
-1356 GATLHFN
+1356 
-1363 RGDGHD
+1363 
-1369 TVSSAANANNKTIVF
+1369 
-1384 GPGISAADLSATRVG
+1384 
-1399 NDMILN
+1399 
-1405 VGANGD
+1405 
-1411 AITITNWFL
+1411 
-1420 LDGSKRIDT
+1420 
-1429 AVFADGTRWNAD
+1429 
-1441 NFRRLVTTVT
+1441 
-1451 GAAGDDT
+1451 
-1458 INGWQGDDILI
+1458 
-1469 GGDGNDTLISN
+1469 
-1480 GGNDQLY
+1480 
-1487 GGGGNDSLRI
+1487 
-1497 NNNATASADGGD
+1497 
-1509 GNDIISADSGTTS
+1509 
-1522 TISAGNGDD
+1522 
-1531 TVQIGAWAMRTTID
+1531 
-1545 AGNGND
+1545 
-1551 IINIDSY
+1551 
-1558 GASQGADITGGSG
+1558 
-1571 DDQIRLGY
+1571 
-1579 YGATLHFN
+1579 
-1587 RGDGHDTVSSAA
+1587 
-1599 NAGNKTIVFGPGI
+1599 
-1612 SAADLSATRV
+1612 
-1622 GNDIVLN
+1622 VLN

-1660 WDQNNFRRLVTT
+1660 WDQNNFRHLVTT

-1680 TINGWQGDD
+1680 AINGWQGDD
-1689 VLIGG
+1689 VLVGG

-1704 GSDQLYGGTGNDSLR
+1704 G
-1719 INNNATAS
+1719 
-1727 ADGGDGNDIISA
+1727 
-1739 DSGTTSTISAGNGD
+1739 
-1753 DTVQIG
+1753 
-1759 AWAMRTTIDAG
+1759 
-1770 NGNDIINIDSYG
+1770 
-1782 ASQGADIT
+1782 
-1790 GGSGDDQIRLGYYG
+1790 
-1804 ATLHFNRGDGH
+1804 
-1815 DTVSSAANAG
+1815 
-1825 NKTIVFGPGIS
+1825 
-1836 AADLSATRVG
+1836 
-1846 NDIVLNIGTNG
+1846 
-1857 DAITVTNWFQG
+1857 
-1868 DAYRIDHAT
+1868 
-1877 FADGTQWDQNN
+1877 
-1888 FRRLVTTVTGTAG
+1888 
-1901 DDTINGWQ
+1901 
-1909 GDDVLIG
+1909 
-1916 GDGNDTLISNGGS
+1916 
-1929 DQLYGGTGNDSLRI
+1929 
-1943 NNNATASADGG
+1943 
-1954 DGNDIISA
+1954 
-1962 DSGTTSTISAGN
+1962 
-1974 GDDTVQIGA
+1974 
-1983 WAMRTTIDAGNGNDI
+1983 
-1998 INIDSYGASQ
+1998 
-2008 GADIT
+2008 
-2013 GGSGDDQIRLGY
+2013 
-2025 YGATLHFNR
+2025 
-2034 GDGHDTVSSAA
+2034 
-2045 NAGNKTIVFGPGI
+2045 
-2058 SAADLSATRVGDDMV
+2058 
-2073 LNVGSNGDAI
+2073 
-2083 TVTNWFQ
+2083 
-2090 LDGSKRIDTAVFAD
+2090 
-2104 GTRWNAD
+2104 
-2111 NFRRLVT
+2111 
-2118 TVTGAAGD
+2118 
-2126 DTINGWQGDDIL
+2126 
-2138 IGGDGNDTLVANG
+2138 
-2151 GNDQLYGGA
+2151 NDQLYGGG
-2160 GNDSLRINDNATA
+2160 GNDSLRVNDNASA

-2185 ADSGTTSTISAG
+2185 A
-2197 NGDDIVQIGAWS
+2197 
-2209 FRSTIDGGAGND
+2209 
-2221 IIKIDT
+2221 
-2227 YGASQGADIT
+2227 
-2237 GGTGDDQISLGYY
+2237 
-2250 GATLHFNRGDGH
+2250 
-2262 DTVSSAANAD
+2262 
-2272 NKTIVFGSGITAA
+2272 
-2285 NLSATRVGDDMVL
+2285 
-2298 NIGANGDA
+2298 
-2306 ITITN
+2306 
-2311 WFQSGQ
+2311 
-2317 YRLRNLMFADG
+2317 
-2328 TTIDATG
+2328 
-2335 LVATYNVNASSG
+2335 
-2347 TTKIQ
+2347 
-2352 ALTGFDDKP
+2352 
-2361 LADVI
+2361 
-2366 NFKTANSRQLWFER
+2366 
-2380 QDDDLL
+2380 
-2386 VSVIGSH
+2386 
-2393 DVADFTDWYSMSTH
+2393 
-2407 QNLQLR
+2407 
-2413 AADGL
+2413 
-2418 SLTGQQVDA
+2418 
-2427 LVQAMAQF
+2427 
-2435 SAPPAGQ
+2435 
-2442 TTLTPELQDKLA
+2442 
-2454 PVIAA
+2454 
-2459 NWH
+2459 

>member
-1 MPQTIKRDDL
+1 M
-11 SHLKDLLHMGLV
+11 
-23 SDFYLYLQKQGYGY
+23 
-37 AGWGG
+37 
-42 GVAREDSIAGIS
+42 AR
-54 AVDYLTGSALMGMG
+54 
-68 GQACWDLSTDKSKII
+68 
-83 KKEMAQAYLDSLE
+83 AYLDTLE
-96 KIAGENKRLTG
+96 KIAEENRKLTG
-107 HDEVNRDIRA
+107 NDEVNRDIQA
-117 QEVWDFHREVF
+117 KEVWDFHREVF

-133 GIENWTLDS
+133 GVENWTLDS
-142 VFKIIQQTQGEDA
+142 VFKTVQQTQGDDA
-155 LETYWE
+155 LEAYWE

-209 YSSEQFMRSIKVLL
+209 FSSEQFMRSIKVLL

-476 QLALLPALIDAWVA
+476 QLALLPALIDAWAA

-513 FAGVAHYQSTTLG
+513 FTGVAHYQSTTLG

-577 NKDGSTSA
+577 NTDGSTSA

-629 VLQTRLEKY
+629 VLQTRLDKY

-664 GASDAIDLLKYGR
+664 GASDAIDLLKYGS

-777 QFFGGDGPSRFIGGT
+777 QFFGGDGPSRFVGGT

-951 NDMIL
+951 NDMVLNVGANGDAITITNWFLLDGSKRIDTAVFADGTRWNADNFRRLITTVTGTAGDDTINGWQGDDVLVGGDGNDTLVANGGNDQLYGGAGNDSLRINNNATASVDGGDGNDTISADSGTTSTISAGNGDDTVQIGAWAMRTTIDAGNGNDIINIDPYGASQGADITGGTGDDQIRLGYYGATLHFNRGDGHDTVSSAANAGNKTIVFGPGISAADLSATRVGNDMVLSIGANGDAITITNWFQLDGSKRIDTAVFADGTRWNADNFRRLITTVTGTAGDDTINGWQGDDVLVGGDGNDTLVANGGNDQLYGGAGNDSLRINNNATASVDGGDGNDTISADSGTTSTISAGNGDDTVQIGAWAMRTTIDAGNGNDIINIDPYGASQGADITGGTGDDQIRLGYYGATLHFNRGDGHDTVSSAANAGNKTIVFGPGISAADLSATRVGNDMVLSIGANGDAITITNWFQLDGSKRIDTAVFADGTRWNADNFRRLVTTVTGTAGDDTINGWQGDDILIGGDGNDTLVANGGNDQLYGGGGNDSLRVNDNASASVDGGDGNDTISADSGTTSTISAGNGDDTVQIGAWAMRTTIDAGNGNDIINIDSYGASQGADITGGTGDDQIRLGYYGATLHFNRGDGHDTVSSAANAGNKTIVFGPGISAADLSATRVGNDMIL

-990 NADNFRRLVTTVT
+990 NADNFRRLITTVT
-1003 GAAGD
+1003 GTAGD
-1008 DTINGWQGDDILIGG
+1008 DTINGWQGDDVLVGG
-1023 DGNDTLV
+1023 DGNDTLIS
-1030 ANGGN
+1030 NGGN

-1047 RVNDN
+1047 RINDN

-1147 SSAANAGNKTIVFG
+1147 SSAANAGNKTVVFG
-1161 PGISAADLSATRV
+1161 PGISAADLSATR
-1174 GNDMIL
+1174 L
-1180 NVGANG
+1180 
-1186 DAITVTNWF
+1186 
-1195 QLDGSKR
+1195 
-1202 IDTAVF
+1202 
-1208 ADGTRWN
+1208 
-1215 ADNFRRLVT
+1215 
-1224 TVTGA
+1224 
-1229 AGDDTINGWQGD
+1229 
-1241 DILIGGDGND
+1241 
-1251 TLVANGGND
+1251 
-1260 QLYGGGGNDSL
+1260 
-1271 RVNDNATA
+1271 
-1279 SVDGGDGNDIIS
+1279 
-1291 ADSGTTSTISA
+1291 
-1302 GNGDDTV
+1302 
-1309 QIGAWAMRT
+1309 
-1318 TIDAGNGNDIINID
+1318 
-1332 SYGASQGAD
+1332 
-1341 ITGGSGDDQ
+1341 
-1350 IRLGYY
+1350 
-1356 GATLHFN
+1356 
-1363 RGDGHD
+1363 
-1369 TVSSAANANNKTIVF
+1369 
-1384 GPGISAADLSATRVG
+1384 G

-1441 NFRRLVTTVT
+1441 HFRRLITTVT
-1451 GAAGDDT
+1451 GTASDDA
-1458 INGWQGDDILI
+1458 INGWQGDDVLV
-1469 GGDGNDTLISN
+1469 GGDGNDSLISN

-1487 GGGGNDSLRI
+1487 GGGGNDSLHI
-1497 NNNATASADGGD
+1497 NN
-1509 GNDIISADSGTTS
+1509 
-1522 TISAGNGDD
+1522 
-1531 TVQIGAWAMRTTID
+1531 
-1545 AGNGND
+1545 
-1551 IINIDSY
+1551 
-1558 GASQGADITGGSG
+1558 
-1571 DDQIRLGY
+1571 
-1579 YGATLHFN
+1579 
-1587 RGDGHDTVSSAA
+1587 
-1599 NAGNKTIVFGPGI
+1599 
-1612 SAADLSATRV
+1612 
-1622 GNDIVLN
+1622 
-1629 IGTNGDAITVTNWF
+1629 
-1643 QGDAYRIDHA
+1643 
-1653 TFADGTQ
+1653 
-1660 WDQNNFRRLVTT
+1660 
-1672 VTGTAGDD
+1672 
-1680 TINGWQGDD
+1680 
-1689 VLIGG
+1689 
-1694 DGNDTLISNG
+1694 
-1704 GSDQLYGGTGNDSLR
+1704 
-1719 INNNATAS
+1719 
-1727 ADGGDGNDIISA
+1727 
-1739 DSGTTSTISAGNGD
+1739 
-1753 DTVQIG
+1753 
-1759 AWAMRTTIDAG
+1759 
-1770 NGNDIINIDSYG
+1770 
-1782 ASQGADIT
+1782 
-1790 GGSGDDQIRLGYYG
+1790 
-1804 ATLHFNRGDGH
+1804 
-1815 DTVSSAANAG
+1815 
-1825 NKTIVFGPGIS
+1825 
-1836 AADLSATRVG
+1836 
-1846 NDIVLNIGTNG
+1846 
-1857 DAITVTNWFQG
+1857 
-1868 DAYRIDHAT
+1868 
-1877 FADGTQWDQNN
+1877 
-1888 FRRLVTTVTGTAG
+1888 
-1901 DDTINGWQ
+1901 
-1909 GDDVLIG
+1909 
-1916 GDGNDTLISNGGS
+1916 
-1929 DQLYGGTGNDSLRI
+1929 
-1943 NNNATASADGG
+1943 
-1954 DGNDIISA
+1954 
-1962 DSGTTSTISAGN
+1962 
-1974 GDDTVQIGA
+1974 
-1983 WAMRTTIDAGNGNDI
+1983 
-1998 INIDSYGASQ
+1998 
-2008 GADIT
+2008 
-2013 GGSGDDQIRLGY
+2013 
-2025 YGATLHFNR
+2025 
-2034 GDGHDTVSSAA
+2034 
-2045 NAGNKTIVFGPGI
+2045 
-2058 SAADLSATRVGDDMV
+2058 
-2073 LNVGSNGDAI
+2073 
-2083 TVTNWFQ
+2083 
-2090 LDGSKRIDTAVFAD
+2090 
-2104 GTRWNAD
+2104 
-2111 NFRRLVT
+2111 
-2118 TVTGAAGD
+2118 
-2126 DTINGWQGDDIL
+2126 
-2138 IGGDGNDTLVANG
+2138 
-2151 GNDQLYGGA
+2151 
-2160 GNDSLRINDNATA
+2160 NATA

-2227 YGASQGADIT
+2227 YGASQGADIA

-2250 GATLHFNRGDGH
+2250 GATLRFNRGDGH

-2413 AADGL
+2413 ATDGL

>member
-1 MPQTIKRDDL
+1 
-11 SHLKDLLHMGLV
+11 
-23 SDFYLYLQKQGYGY
+23 
-37 AGWGG
+37 
-42 GVAREDSIAGIS
+42 
-54 AVDYLTGSALMGMG
+54 
-68 GQACWDLSTDKSKII
+68 
-83 KKEMAQAYLDSLE
+83 MAEAYLNRLDT
-96 KIAGENKRLTG
+96 IAQENKRLTG
-107 HDEVNRDIRA
+107 NYEAGRDIQA
-117 QEVWDFHREVF
+117 QEVWDFHKEVF
-128 QKNGL
+128 KNNGL

-142 VFKIIQQTQGEDA
+142 VFKIIQQTQGDDA
-155 LETYWE
+155 LEAYWE

-476 QLALLPALIDAWVA
+476 QLALLPALIDAWAA

-513 FAGVAHYQSTTLG
+513 FTGVAHYQSTTLG

-577 NKDGSTSA
+577 NTDGSTSA

-629 VLQTRLEKY
+629 VLQTRLDKY

-684 VSLAPTLQSMA
+684 VPLAPTLQSMA

-951 NDMIL
+951 NDMVL

-990 NADNFRRLVTTVT
+990 NADNFRRLITTVTGTAGDDTINGWQGDDVLVGGDGNDTLVANGGNDQLYGGAGNDSLRINNNATASVDGGDGNDTISADSGTTSTISAGNGDDTVQIGAWAMRTTIDAGNGNDIINIDPYGASQGADITGGTGDDQIRLGYYGATLHFNRGDGHDTVSSAANAGNKTIVFGPGISAADLSATRVGNDMVLSIGANGDAITITNWFQLDGSKRIDTAVFADGTRWNADNFRRLITTVTGTAGDDTINGWQGDDVLVGGDGNDTLVANGGNDQLYGGAGNDSLRINNNATASVDGGDGNDTISADSGTTSTISAGNGDDTVQIGAWAMRTTIDAGNGNDIINIDPYGASQGADITGGTGDDQIRLGYYGATLHFNRGDGHDTVSSAANAGNKTIVFGPGISAADLSATRVGNDMVLSIGANGDAITITNWFQLDGSKRIDTAVFADGTRWNADNFRRLVTTVT
-1003 GAAGD
+1003 GTAGD

-1052 ATASVDGGDG
+1052 ASASVDGGDG
-1062 NDIIS
+1062 NDTIS

-1113 QGADITGGSGDD
+1113 QGADITGGTGDD

-1147 SSAANAGNKTIVFG
+1147 SSAANANNKTIVFG

-1174 GNDMIL
+1174 GNDMVL
-1180 NVGANG
+1180 NVGSNG
-1186 DAITVTNWF
+1186 DAITITNWF

-1251 TLVANGGND
+1251 TLISNGGSD

-1271 RVNDNATA
+1271 RVNNNATA
-1279 SVDGGDGNDIIS
+1279 SVDGGDGNDTIS

-1332 SYGASQGAD
+1332 SYGASQGTD
-1341 ITGGSGDDQ
+1341 ITGGTGDDQ

-1369 TVSSAANANNKTIVF
+1369 TVSSAANAN
-1384 GPGISAADLSATRVG
+1384 
-1399 NDMILN
+1399 
-1405 VGANGD
+1405 
-1411 AITITNWFL
+1411 
-1420 LDGSKRIDT
+1420 
-1429 AVFADGTRWNAD
+1429 
-1441 NFRRLVTTVT
+1441 
-1451 GAAGDDT
+1451 
-1458 INGWQGDDILI
+1458 
-1469 GGDGNDTLISN
+1469 
-1480 GGNDQLY
+1480 
-1487 GGGGNDSLRI
+1487 
-1497 NNNATASADGGD
+1497 
-1509 GNDIISADSGTTS
+1509 
-1522 TISAGNGDD
+1522 
-1531 TVQIGAWAMRTTID
+1531 
-1545 AGNGND
+1545 
-1551 IINIDSY
+1551 
-1558 GASQGADITGGSG
+1558 
-1571 DDQIRLGY
+1571 
-1579 YGATLHFN
+1579 
-1587 RGDGHDTVSSAA
+1587 
-1599 NAGNKTIVFGPGI
+1599 
-1612 SAADLSATRV
+1612 
-1622 GNDIVLN
+1622 
-1629 IGTNGDAITVTNWF
+1629 
-1643 QGDAYRIDHA
+1643 
-1653 TFADGTQ
+1653 
-1660 WDQNNFRRLVTT
+1660 
-1672 VTGTAGDD
+1672 
-1680 TINGWQGDD
+1680 
-1689 VLIGG
+1689 
-1694 DGNDTLISNG
+1694 
-1704 GSDQLYGGTGNDSLR
+1704 
-1719 INNNATAS
+1719 
-1727 ADGGDGNDIISA
+1727 
-1739 DSGTTSTISAGNGD
+1739 
-1753 DTVQIG
+1753 
-1759 AWAMRTTIDAG
+1759 
-1770 NGNDIINIDSYG
+1770 
-1782 ASQGADIT
+1782 
-1790 GGSGDDQIRLGYYG
+1790 
-1804 ATLHFNRGDGH
+1804 
-1815 DTVSSAANAG
+1815 
-1825 NKTIVFGPGIS
+1825 
-1836 AADLSATRVG
+1836 
-1846 NDIVLNIGTNG
+1846 
-1857 DAITVTNWFQG
+1857 
-1868 DAYRIDHAT
+1868 
-1877 FADGTQWDQNN
+1877 
-1888 FRRLVTTVTGTAG
+1888 
-1901 DDTINGWQ
+1901 
-1909 GDDVLIG
+1909 
-1916 GDGNDTLISNGGS
+1916 
-1929 DQLYGGTGNDSLRI
+1929 
-1943 NNNATASADGG
+1943 
-1954 DGNDIISA
+1954 
-1962 DSGTTSTISAGN
+1962 
-1974 GDDTVQIGA
+1974 
-1983 WAMRTTIDAGNGNDI
+1983 
-1998 INIDSYGASQ
+1998 
-2008 GADIT
+2008 
-2013 GGSGDDQIRLGY
+2013 
-2025 YGATLHFNR
+2025 
-2034 GDGHDTVSSAA
+2034 
-2045 NAGNKTIVFGPGI
+2045 NKTIVFGPGI

-2160 GNDSLRINDNATA
+2160 GNDSLRVNDNATA

-2250 GATLHFNRGDGH
+2250 GATLRFNRGDGH

-2413 AADGL
+2413 ATDGL

>member
-1 MPQTIKRDDL
+1 
-11 SHLKDLLHMGLV
+11 
-23 SDFYLYLQKQGYGY
+23 
-37 AGWGG
+37 
-42 GVAREDSIAGIS
+42 
-54 AVDYLTGSALMGMG
+54 
-68 GQACWDLSTDKSKII
+68 
-83 KKEMAQAYLDSLE
+83 
-96 KIAGENKRLTG
+96 
-107 HDEVNRDIRA
+107 
-117 QEVWDFHREVF
+117 
-128 QKNGL
+128 
-133 GIENWTLDS
+133 
-142 VFKIIQQTQGEDA
+142 
-155 LETYWE
+155 
-161 SLRDTQGEGMMA
+161 MMA

-209 YSSEQFMRSIKVLL
+209 YSSEQFMRSVKVLL

-476 QLALLPALIDAWVA
+476 QLALLPALIDAWAA

-629 VLQTRLEKY
+629 VLQTRLDKY

-951 NDMIL
+951 NDIVL
-956 NVGANGDAITITNWF
+956 NIGTNGDAITVTNWF
-971 LLDGSKR
+971 QGDAYR
-978 IDTAVFADGTRW
+978 IDHATFADGTQW
-990 NADNFRRLVTTVT
+990 DQNNFRHLVTTVT
-1003 GAAGD
+1003 GTAGD

-1023 DGNDTLV
+1023 DGNDTLIS
-1030 ANGGN
+1030 NGGN

-1047 RVNDN
+1047 RVNNN

-1062 NDIIS
+1062 NDTIS

-1081 DDTVQIGA
+1081 DDTIQIGA

-1095 IDAGNGNDI
+1095 
-1104 INIDSYGAS
+1104 
-1113 QGADITGGSGDD
+1113 
-1125 QIRLGYYGA
+1125 
-1134 TLHFNRGDGHDTV
+1134 V
-1147 SSAANAGNKTIVFG
+1147 
-1161 PGISAADLSATRV
+1161 
-1174 GNDMIL
+1174 
-1180 NVGANG
+1180 
-1186 DAITVTNWF
+1186 
-1195 QLDGSKR
+1195 
-1202 IDTAVF
+1202 
-1208 ADGTRWN
+1208 
-1215 ADNFRRLVT
+1215 
-1224 TVTGA
+1224 
-1229 AGDDTINGWQGD
+1229 
-1241 DILIGGDGND
+1241 
-1251 TLVANGGND
+1251 
-1260 QLYGGGGNDSL
+1260 
-1271 RVNDNATA
+1271 
-1279 SVDGGDGNDIIS
+1279 
-1291 ADSGTTSTISA
+1291 
-1302 GNGDDTV
+1302 
-1309 QIGAWAMRT
+1309 
-1318 TIDAGNGNDIINID
+1318 DAGNGNDIINID

-1384 GPGISAADLSATRVG
+1384 GPGISAADLSATR
-1399 NDMILN
+1399 L
-1405 VGANGD
+1405 
-1411 AITITNWFL
+1411 
-1420 LDGSKRIDT
+1420 
-1429 AVFADGTRWNAD
+1429 
-1441 NFRRLVTTVT
+1441 
-1451 GAAGDDT
+1451 
-1458 INGWQGDDILI
+1458 
-1469 GGDGNDTLISN
+1469 
-1480 GGNDQLY
+1480 
-1487 GGGGNDSLRI
+1487 
-1497 NNNATASADGGD
+1497 
-1509 GNDIISADSGTTS
+1509 
-1522 TISAGNGDD
+1522 
-1531 TVQIGAWAMRTTID
+1531 
-1545 AGNGND
+1545 
-1551 IINIDSY
+1551 
-1558 GASQGADITGGSG
+1558 
-1571 DDQIRLGY
+1571 
-1579 YGATLHFN
+1579 
-1587 RGDGHDTVSSAA
+1587 
-1599 NAGNKTIVFGPGI
+1599 
-1612 SAADLSATRV
+1612 

-1660 WDQNNFRRLVTT
+1660 WDQNNFRHLVTT

-1694 DGNDTLISNG
+1694 DGNDSLVANG
-1704 GSDQLYGGTGNDSLR
+1704 GNDQLYGGAGNDSLR
-1719 INNNATAS
+1719 VNDNAS
-1727 ADGGDGNDIISA
+1727 ASVDGGDGNDTISA

-1753 DTVQIG
+1753 DTMQIS

-1770 NGNDIINIDSYG
+1770 NGNDIINIDPYG

-1790 GGSGDDQIRLGYYG
+1790 GGTGDDQIRLGYYG

-1825 NKTIVFGPGIS
+1825 NKTV
-1836 AADLSATRVG
+1836 
-1846 NDIVLNIGTNG
+1846 
-1857 DAITVTNWFQG
+1857 
-1868 DAYRIDHAT
+1868 
-1877 FADGTQWDQNN
+1877 
-1888 FRRLVTTVTGTAG
+1888 
-1901 DDTINGWQ
+1901 
-1909 GDDVLIG
+1909 
-1916 GDGNDTLISNGGS
+1916 
-1929 DQLYGGTGNDSLRI
+1929 
-1943 NNNATASADGG
+1943 
-1954 DGNDIISA
+1954 
-1962 DSGTTSTISAGN
+1962 
-1974 GDDTVQIGA
+1974 
-1983 WAMRTTIDAGNGNDI
+1983 
-1998 INIDSYGASQ
+1998 
-2008 GADIT
+2008 
-2013 GGSGDDQIRLGY
+2013 
-2025 YGATLHFNR
+2025 
-2034 GDGHDTVSSAA
+2034 
-2045 NAGNKTIVFGPGI
+2045 
-2058 SAADLSATRVGDDMV
+2058 
-2073 LNVGSNGDAI
+2073 
-2083 TVTNWFQ
+2083 
-2090 LDGSKRIDTAVFAD
+2090 
-2104 GTRWNAD
+2104 
-2111 NFRRLVT
+2111 
-2118 TVTGAAGD
+2118 
-2126 DTINGWQGDDIL
+2126 
-2138 IGGDGNDTLVANG
+2138 
-2151 GNDQLYGGA
+2151 
-2160 GNDSLRINDNATA
+2160 
-2173 SVDGGD
+2173 
-2179 GNDTIS
+2179 
-2185 ADSGTTSTISAG
+2185 
-2197 NGDDIVQIGAWS
+2197 
-2209 FRSTIDGGAGND
+2209 
-2221 IIKIDT
+2221 
-2227 YGASQGADIT
+2227 
-2237 GGTGDDQISLGYY
+2237 
-2250 GATLHFNRGDGH
+2250 
-2262 DTVSSAANAD
+2262 
-2272 NKTIVFGSGITAA
+2272 VFGSGITAA

>member
-1 MPQTIKRDDL
+1 MPEKIKKDDFSRL
-11 SHLKDLLHMGLV
+11 ENMLAHGQVREFYSYLKEH
-23 SDFYLYLQKQGYGY
+23 GYAY
-37 AGWGG
+37 AGWGR
-42 GVAREDSIAGIS
+42 GVAMEDSISGIS
-54 AVDYLTGSALMGMG
+54 AIDYLTGSALMGMG
-68 GQACWDLSTDKSKII
+68 GEACWNITPDKSDKI
-83 KKEMAQAYLDSLE
+83 KQEMADAYLNTLE
-96 KIAGENKRLTG
+96 AIAEKNLKNTGEY
-107 HDEVNRDIRA
+107 EANRDINA
-117 QEVWDFHREVF
+117 EEVWDFHKKVF
-128 QKNGL
+128 KDNGL

-142 VFKIIQQTQGEDA
+142 VFKTIQQTQGDDA
-155 LETYWE
+155 LEAYWE

-577 NKDGSTSA
+577 NTDGSTSA

-684 VSLAPTLQSMA
+684 VPLAPTLQSMA

-951 NDMIL
+951 NDMVL
-956 NVGANGDAITITNWF
+956 NVG
-971 LLDGSKR
+971 S
-978 IDTAVFADGTRW
+978 
-990 NADNFRRLVTTVT
+990 
-1003 GAAGD
+1003 
-1008 DTINGWQGDDILIGG
+1008 
-1023 DGNDTLV
+1023 
-1030 ANGGN
+1030 
-1035 DQLYGGGGNDSL
+1035 
-1047 RVNDN
+1047 
-1052 ATASVDGGDG
+1052 
-1062 NDIIS
+1062 
-1067 ADSGTTSTISAGNG
+1067 
-1081 DDTVQIGA
+1081 
-1089 WAMRTT
+1089 
-1095 IDAGNGNDI
+1095 
-1104 INIDSYGAS
+1104 
-1113 QGADITGGSGDD
+1113 
-1125 QIRLGYYGA
+1125 
-1134 TLHFNRGDGHDTV
+1134 
-1147 SSAANAGNKTIVFG
+1147 
-1161 PGISAADLSATRV
+1161 
-1174 GNDMIL
+1174 
-1180 NVGANG
+1180 NG

-1251 TLVANGGND
+1251 TLVANGGSD
-1260 QLYGGGGNDSL
+1260 QLYGGTGNDSL
-1271 RVNDNATA
+1271 RINNNATA
-1279 SVDGGDGNDIIS
+1279 SVDGGDGNDTIS

-1341 ITGGSGDDQ
+1341 ITGGTGDDQ

-1356 GATLHFN
+1356 G
-1363 RGDGHD
+1363 
-1369 TVSSAANANNKTIVF
+1369 V
-1384 GPGISAADLSATRVG
+1384 
-1399 NDMILN
+1399 
-1405 VGANGD
+1405 
-1411 AITITNWFL
+1411 
-1420 LDGSKRIDT
+1420 
-1429 AVFADGTRWNAD
+1429 
-1441 NFRRLVTTVT
+1441 
-1451 GAAGDDT
+1451 
-1458 INGWQGDDILI
+1458 
-1469 GGDGNDTLISN
+1469 
-1480 GGNDQLY
+1480 
-1487 GGGGNDSLRI
+1487 
-1497 NNNATASADGGD
+1497 
-1509 GNDIISADSGTTS
+1509 
-1522 TISAGNGDD
+1522 
-1531 TVQIGAWAMRTTID
+1531 
-1545 AGNGND
+1545 
-1551 IINIDSY
+1551 
-1558 GASQGADITGGSG
+1558 
-1571 DDQIRLGY
+1571 
-1579 YGATLHFN
+1579 TLHFN

-1622 GNDIVLN
+1622 GN
-1629 IGTNGDAITVTNWF
+1629 
-1643 QGDAYRIDHA
+1643 
-1653 TFADGTQ
+1653 
-1660 WDQNNFRRLVTT
+1660 
-1672 VTGTAGDD
+1672 
-1680 TINGWQGDD
+1680 
-1689 VLIGG
+1689 
-1694 DGNDTLISNG
+1694 
-1704 GSDQLYGGTGNDSLR
+1704 
-1719 INNNATAS
+1719 
-1727 ADGGDGNDIISA
+1727 
-1739 DSGTTSTISAGNGD
+1739 
-1753 DTVQIG
+1753 
-1759 AWAMRTTIDAG
+1759 
-1770 NGNDIINIDSYG
+1770 
-1782 ASQGADIT
+1782 
-1790 GGSGDDQIRLGYYG
+1790 
-1804 ATLHFNRGDGH
+1804 
-1815 DTVSSAANAG
+1815 
-1825 NKTIVFGPGIS
+1825 
-1836 AADLSATRVG
+1836 
-1846 NDIVLNIGTNG
+1846 
-1857 DAITVTNWFQG
+1857 
-1868 DAYRIDHAT
+1868 
-1877 FADGTQWDQNN
+1877 
-1888 FRRLVTTVTGTAG
+1888 
-1901 DDTINGWQ
+1901 
-1909 GDDVLIG
+1909 
-1916 GDGNDTLISNGGS
+1916 
-1929 DQLYGGTGNDSLRI
+1929 
-1943 NNNATASADGG
+1943 
-1954 DGNDIISA
+1954 
-1962 DSGTTSTISAGN
+1962 
-1974 GDDTVQIGA
+1974 
-1983 WAMRTTIDAGNGNDI
+1983 
-1998 INIDSYGASQ
+1998 
-2008 GADIT
+2008 
-2013 GGSGDDQIRLGY
+2013 
-2025 YGATLHFNR
+2025 
-2034 GDGHDTVSSAA
+2034 
-2045 NAGNKTIVFGPGI
+2045 
-2058 SAADLSATRVGDDMV
+2058 DMV

-2151 GNDQLYGGA
+2151 GSDQLYGGT
-2160 GNDSLRINDNATA
+2160 GNDSLRINNNATA

-2197 NGDDIVQIGAWS
+2197 NGDDTVQIGAWAM
-2209 FRSTIDGGAGND
+2209 RTTIDAGNGND
-2221 IIKIDT
+2221 IINIDS

-2237 GGTGDDQISLGYY
+2237 GGTGDDQIRLGYYGVTLHFNRGDGHDTVSSAANAGNKTIVFGPGISAADLSATRVGNDMVLNVGSNGDAITVTNWFQLDGSKRIDTAVFADGTRWNADNFRRLVTTVTGAAGDDTINGWQGDDILIGGDGNDTLVANGGSDQLYGGTGNDSLRINNNATASVDGGDGNDTISADSGTTSTISAGNGDDTVQIGAWAMRTTIDAGNGNDIINIDSYGASQGADITGGTGDDQIRLGYYGVTLHFNRGDGHDTVSSAANAGNKTIVFGPGISAADLSATRVGNDMVLNVGSNGDAITVTNWFQLDGSKRIDTAVFADGTRWNADNFRRLVTTVTGAAGDDTINGWQGDDILIGGDGNDTLVANGGSDQLYGGTGNDSLRINNNATASVDGGDGNDTISADSGTTSTISAGNGDDTVQIGAWAMRTTIDAGNGNDIINIDSYGASQGADITGGTGDDQIRLGYY

>member
-1 MPQTIKRDDL
+1 
-11 SHLKDLLHMGLV
+11 
-23 SDFYLYLQKQGYGY
+23 
-37 AGWGG
+37 
-42 GVAREDSIAGIS
+42 
-54 AVDYLTGSALMGMG
+54 
-68 GQACWDLSTDKSKII
+68 
-83 KKEMAQAYLDSLE
+83 MADAYLNTLE
-96 KIAGENKRLTG
+96 AIAEKNLKNTGEY
-107 HDEVNRDIRA
+107 EANRDINA
-117 QEVWDFHREVF
+117 EEVWDFHKKVF
-128 QKNGL
+128 KDNGL

-142 VFKIIQQTQGEDA
+142 VFKTIQQTQGDDA
-155 LETYWE
+155 LEAYWE

-577 NKDGSTSA
+577 NTDGSTSA

-684 VSLAPTLQSMA
+684 VPLAPTLQSMA

-951 NDMIL
+951 NDMVL
-956 NVGANGDAITITNWF
+956 NVGSNGDAITVTNWF
-971 LLDGSKR
+971 QLDGSKR

-990 NADNFRRLVTTVT
+990 NADNFRRLITTVT
-1003 GAAGD
+1003 GTAGD

-1113 QGADITGGSGDD
+1113 QGADITGGTGDD

-1174 GNDMIL
+1174 GNDMVLSI
-1180 NVGANG
+1180 GSNG

-1251 TLVANGGND
+1251 TLISNGGSDQLYGGTGNDSLRINNNATASVDGGDGNDTISADSGTTSTISAGNGDDTVQIGAWAMRTTVDGGAGNDIINIDPYGASQGADITGGTGDDQIRLGYYGATLHFNRGDGHDTVSSAANAGNKTIVFGPGISAADLSATRLGNDIVLNIGTNGDAITVTNWFQGDAYRIDHATFADGTQWDQNNFRHLLTTVTGTASDDTINGWQGDDILIGGDGNDTLVANGGNDQLYGGAGNDSLRVNDNATASVDGGDGNDIISADSGTTSTISAGNGDDTVQISAWAMRTTIDAGNGNDIINIDSYGASQGADITGGTGDDQIRLGYYGATLHFNRGDGHDTVSSAANAGNKTVVFGPGISAADLSATRVGDDMVLSVGANGDAITVTNWFQLDGSKRIDTAVFADGTRWNADNFRRLVTTVTGTAGDDTINGWQGDDILIGGDGNDTLVANGGND

-1271 RVNDNATA
+1271 RVNDNASA
-1279 SVDGGDGNDIIS
+1279 SVDGGDGNDTIS

-1341 ITGGSGDDQ
+1341 ITGG
-1350 IRLGYY
+1350 
-1356 GATLHFN
+1356 T
-1363 RGDGHD
+1363 
-1369 TVSSAANANNKTIVF
+1369 
-1384 GPGISAADLSATRVG
+1384 
-1399 NDMILN
+1399 
-1405 VGANGD
+1405 
-1411 AITITNWFL
+1411 
-1420 LDGSKRIDT
+1420 
-1429 AVFADGTRWNAD
+1429 
-1441 NFRRLVTTVT
+1441 
-1451 GAAGDDT
+1451 
-1458 INGWQGDDILI
+1458 
-1469 GGDGNDTLISN
+1469 
-1480 GGNDQLY
+1480 
-1487 GGGGNDSLRI
+1487 
-1497 NNNATASADGGD
+1497 
-1509 GNDIISADSGTTS
+1509 
-1522 TISAGNGDD
+1522 
-1531 TVQIGAWAMRTTID
+1531 
-1545 AGNGND
+1545 
-1551 IINIDSY
+1551 
-1558 GASQGADITGGSG
+1558 G

-1599 NAGNKTIVFGPGI
+1599 NAGNKTVVFGPGI

-1622 GNDIVLN
+1622 GN
-1629 IGTNGDAITVTNWF
+1629 
-1643 QGDAYRIDHA
+1643 
-1653 TFADGTQ
+1653 
-1660 WDQNNFRRLVTT
+1660 
-1672 VTGTAGDD
+1672 
-1680 TINGWQGDD
+1680 
-1689 VLIGG
+1689 
-1694 DGNDTLISNG
+1694 
-1704 GSDQLYGGTGNDSLR
+1704 
-1719 INNNATAS
+1719 
-1727 ADGGDGNDIISA
+1727 
-1739 DSGTTSTISAGNGD
+1739 
-1753 DTVQIG
+1753 
-1759 AWAMRTTIDAG
+1759 
-1770 NGNDIINIDSYG
+1770 
-1782 ASQGADIT
+1782 
-1790 GGSGDDQIRLGYYG
+1790 
-1804 ATLHFNRGDGH
+1804 
-1815 DTVSSAANAG
+1815 
-1825 NKTIVFGPGIS
+1825 
-1836 AADLSATRVG
+1836 
-1846 NDIVLNIGTNG
+1846 
-1857 DAITVTNWFQG
+1857 
-1868 DAYRIDHAT
+1868 
-1877 FADGTQWDQNN
+1877 
-1888 FRRLVTTVTGTAG
+1888 
-1901 DDTINGWQ
+1901 
-1909 GDDVLIG
+1909 
-1916 GDGNDTLISNGGS
+1916 
-1929 DQLYGGTGNDSLRI
+1929 
-1943 NNNATASADGG
+1943 
-1954 DGNDIISA
+1954 
-1962 DSGTTSTISAGN
+1962 
-1974 GDDTVQIGA
+1974 
-1983 WAMRTTIDAGNGNDI
+1983 
-1998 INIDSYGASQ
+1998 
-2008 GADIT
+2008 
-2013 GGSGDDQIRLGY
+2013 
-2025 YGATLHFNR
+2025 
-2034 GDGHDTVSSAA
+2034 
-2045 NAGNKTIVFGPGI
+2045 
-2058 SAADLSATRVGDDMV
+2058 DMV

-2227 YGASQGADIT
+2227 YGASQGADIA

-2250 GATLHFNRGDGH
+2250 GATLRFNRGDGH

-2306 ITITN
+2306 MTITN